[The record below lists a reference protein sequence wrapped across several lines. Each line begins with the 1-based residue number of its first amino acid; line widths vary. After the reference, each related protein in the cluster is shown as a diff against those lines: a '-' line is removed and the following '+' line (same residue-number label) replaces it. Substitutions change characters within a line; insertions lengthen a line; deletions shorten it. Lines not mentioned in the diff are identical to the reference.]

1 MKKYIKLFLAMTLV
15 IISMFSS
22 ARLNTTSALGATGA
36 INITGQ
42 SITPTKSPVDQYTD
56 INVNMNFSV
65 PSTAKTGGQA
75 IISLPKN
82 LKFVSDT
89 NFNVMSSDNKIV
101 AKAVLNAASK
111 TITLTYTDYVTKKSD
126 IKGSLFFNVRVS
138 PDTASPSKVPI
149 NISVNNKNIPIGNVD
164 FVVDPGKSDK
174 VLDKVSWNTKK
185 LADGGITR
193 DYEVRVNAENKPL
206 TNAIVLDKL
215 NTDGMSYV
223 KDSFVVKKG
232 TWAVNS
238 NLKLELKNAT
248 VVSVPVNFDAS
259 QKSFQVNLGNVAANE
274 GYSIYYKV
282 KIDKTPKNGQQF
294 LNNVTLKADKVTE
307 TKNNPFVYQNAGGE
321 AEGYNYSV
329 KIKKVDS
336 ETNAALAGASFD
348 VIRTST
354 NETVKSV
361 TTDANGEALIDG
373 LLNTEYKLVETKAPE
388 GYQLNKEAIVVKTT
402 DFNTSKVALKTISN
416 KKIPKEPTP
425 TNATIELDKQLSG
438 RDLVDGEFSFE
449 LYEGSN
455 KIQTVSNK
463 NGKITFDAISYKEVG
478 EHTYTVKEVKGDNS
492 TIAYDS
498 SSKQVT
504 VKVTKDGDKLKSEVV
519 YPDGNTFNNKFT
531 PNAANATIE
540 LDKALSGRD
549 LVDGEFSFELY
560 EGSNK
565 LQTTTNKNGKISF
578 DSISYK
584 EVGEHTYTVKEVKGN
599 DSTITYDSSEK
610 QGTVKV
616 TKDGDNLKAEVVY
629 PESKTFSNTFTPKET
644 NATIE
649 LDKQLTG
656 RDLVDGE
663 FSFELYEGSNKLQTT
678 TNKNGKIS
686 FDSISY
692 KEVGEHTYTVKEV
705 KGDNNTITYD
715 ETEKQVTVK
724 VTKDGNELKSEVVY
738 PESKI
743 FNNTFTPKETSATI
757 ELDKA
762 LSGRDLVDGEFSFEL
777 YEGSNKLQ
785 TTTNKNGKI
794 SFDSIS
800 YKEVGEHTY
809 TIKEVKGDNNT
820 ITYDESEKQVTVKVT
835 KDGNELKSEVVYPE
849 SKTFNNTFTPKETSA
864 TIELDKN
871 LDGRDLVDGEFSFE
885 LYEGS
890 NKLQTTTNKNGKVTF
905 DSISYKEVGEHTY
918 TIKEVKG
925 ENSTVAYDSTAKEIT
940 VKVTRDG
947 NNLKTEVVYPES
959 KTFNNTFTPNAANAT
974 IELDKALSGRD
985 LVNGEFKFVIKDDQG
1000 NQVGSEATNQNGKI
1014 TFPSIK
1020 FEKEGTYNYTVK
1032 EVKGEN
1038 NTINYDK
1045 SEKHIT
1051 INVTKDGNNLK
1062 AEVVY
1067 QDGKTFNN
1075 TFTPNATNA
1084 SIELDKKLDGRDL
1097 VDGEFSFDLYE
1108 GSNKLQTVTNK
1119 NGKVAFDSISYKEV
1133 GEHTYTIKEVKGDN
1147 STITYDE
1154 SEKQVT
1160 VKVTRDG
1167 DNLKTEVVYPESK
1180 TFNNKFTPNEAKAT
1194 IELEKQLAG
1203 RNLADGE
1210 FSFDLY
1216 EGSNKLQT
1224 TTNKNG
1230 KVTFDSISYKEV
1242 GEHTYTVKEVKGTD
1256 STIAYDES
1264 EKHVTVKVTRDGDN
1278 LKTEVVY
1285 PESKV
1290 FHNLFTPN
1298 ATSAEFS
1305 LKKNLS
1311 GRDLKDGEFTFT
1323 LFDSEGK
1330 AVKTVSNDANGNIL
1344 FNGLIFSKEGRYTY
1358 KVIENKNNVEGITY
1372 DEVARTVTIDVKL
1385 DKERGVL
1392 TSVVELPENK
1402 VFNNSYKPTTPPKGI
1417 LPRTGIG
1424 ALSSSIA
1431 GLGILSLVG
1440 LAIRRKQKM
1449 N

>member
-238 NLKLELKNAT
+238 NLKLELNNAT

-361 TTDANGEALIDG
+361 TTDTNGEALIDG

-402 DFNTSKVALKTISN
+402 DFNTSKIALKTISN

-438 RDLVDGEFSFE
+438 RDLVDGEFNFE

-498 SSKQVT
+498 SSKQIT

-610 QGTVKV
+610 QVTVKV
-616 TKDGDNLKAEVVY
+616 TKDGDNLKTEVIY

-644 NATIE
+644 SATIE
-649 LDKQLTG
+649 LDKQLT
-656 RDLVDGE
+656 
-663 FSFELYEGSNKLQTT
+663 
-678 TNKNGKIS
+678 
-686 FDSISY
+686 
-692 KEVGEHTYTVKEV
+692 
-705 KGDNNTITYD
+705 
-715 ETEKQVTVK
+715 
-724 VTKDGNELKSEVVY
+724 
-738 PESKI
+738 
-743 FNNTFTPKETSATI
+743 
-757 ELDKA
+757 
-762 LSGRDLVDGEFSFEL
+762 
-777 YEGSNKLQ
+777 
-785 TTTNKNGKI
+785 
-794 SFDSIS
+794 
-800 YKEVGEHTY
+800 
-809 TIKEVKGDNNT
+809 
-820 ITYDESEKQVTVKVT
+820 
-835 KDGNELKSEVVYPE
+835 
-849 SKTFNNTFTPKETSA
+849 
-864 TIELDKN
+864 
-871 LDGRDLVDGEFSFE
+871 GRDLVDGEFSFE

-925 ENSTVAYDSTAKEIT
+925 DNSTVAYDSTAKEVT

-947 NNLKTEVVYPES
+947 DKLKTEVVYPES

-985 LVNGEFKFVIKDDQG
+985 LVNGEFKFVLKDDQG

-1020 FEKEGTYNYTVK
+1020 FEKEGTYNYSVK

-1045 SEKHIT
+1045 SEKHVT

-1067 QDGKTFNN
+1067 PDGKTFNN

-1194 IELEKQLAG
+1194 IELEKQLTG

-1358 KVIENKNNVEGITY
+1358 KVVENKNNVEGITY

>member
-22 ARLNTTSALGATGA
+22 AKLNTTSALGATGA

-149 NISVNNKNIPIGNVD
+149 NISVNNKNIPVGNVN

-215 NTDGMSYV
+215 STDGMSYV

-438 RDLVDGEFSFE
+438 RDLVDGEFNFE

-498 SSKQVT
+498 STKQVT

-519 YPDGNTFNNKFT
+519 YPDGNTLNNKFT

-610 QGTVKV
+610 QVTVKV

-644 NATIE
+644 SATIE
-649 LDKQLTG
+649 LDKQLT
-656 RDLVDGE
+656 
-663 FSFELYEGSNKLQTT
+663 
-678 TNKNGKIS
+678 
-686 FDSISY
+686 
-692 KEVGEHTYTVKEV
+692 
-705 KGDNNTITYD
+705 
-715 ETEKQVTVK
+715 
-724 VTKDGNELKSEVVY
+724 
-738 PESKI
+738 
-743 FNNTFTPKETSATI
+743 
-757 ELDKA
+757 
-762 LSGRDLVDGEFSFEL
+762 
-777 YEGSNKLQ
+777 
-785 TTTNKNGKI
+785 
-794 SFDSIS
+794 
-800 YKEVGEHTY
+800 
-809 TIKEVKGDNNT
+809 
-820 ITYDESEKQVTVKVT
+820 
-835 KDGNELKSEVVYPE
+835 
-849 SKTFNNTFTPKETSA
+849 
-864 TIELDKN
+864 
-871 LDGRDLVDGEFSFE
+871 GRDLVDGEFSFE

-925 ENSTVAYDSTAKEIT
+925 DNSTVAYDSTAKEVT

-947 NNLKTEVVYPES
+947 DKLKTEVVYPES

-985 LVNGEFKFVIKDDQG
+985 LVNGEFKFVLKDDQG

-1020 FEKEGTYNYTVK
+1020 FEKEGTYNYSVK

-1045 SEKHIT
+1045 SEKHVT

-1067 QDGKTFNN
+1067 PDGKTFNN

-1084 SIELDKKLDGRDL
+1084 SIELDKKLDGRNL

-1194 IELEKQLAG
+1194 IELEKQLTG

-1358 KVIENKNNVEGITY
+1358 KVVENKNNVEGITY
-1372 DEVARTVTIDVKL
+1372 DEVARTVIIDVKL

>member
-565 LQTTTNKNGKISF
+565 LQTTTNKNGK
-578 DSISYK
+578 
-584 EVGEHTYTVKEVKGN
+584 
-599 DSTITYDSSEK
+599 
-610 QGTVKV
+610 
-616 TKDGDNLKAEVVY
+616 
-629 PESKTFSNTFTPKET
+629 
-644 NATIE
+644 
-649 LDKQLTG
+649 
-656 RDLVDGE
+656 
-663 FSFELYEGSNKLQTT
+663 
-678 TNKNGKIS
+678 
-686 FDSISY
+686 
-692 KEVGEHTYTVKEV
+692 
-705 KGDNNTITYD
+705 
-715 ETEKQVTVK
+715 
-724 VTKDGNELKSEVVY
+724 
-738 PESKI
+738 
-743 FNNTFTPKETSATI
+743 
-757 ELDKA
+757 
-762 LSGRDLVDGEFSFEL
+762 
-777 YEGSNKLQ
+777 
-785 TTTNKNGKI
+785 
-794 SFDSIS
+794 
-800 YKEVGEHTY
+800 
-809 TIKEVKGDNNT
+809 
-820 ITYDESEKQVTVKVT
+820 
-835 KDGNELKSEVVYPE
+835 
-849 SKTFNNTFTPKETSA
+849 
-864 TIELDKN
+864 
-871 LDGRDLVDGEFSFE
+871 
-885 LYEGS
+885 
-890 NKLQTTTNKNGKVTF
+890 VTF

-925 ENSTVAYDSTAKEIT
+925 ENSTVAYDSTAKEVT

-985 LVNGEFKFVIKDDQG
+985 LVNGEFKFVLKDDQG

-1180 TFNNKFTPNEAKAT
+1180 TFINKFTPNEAKAT

-1358 KVIENKNNVEGITY
+1358 KVVENKNNVEGITY

>member
-22 ARLNTTSALGATGA
+22 AKLNTTSALGATGA

-42 SITPTKSPVDQYTD
+42 SITPTKNPVDQYTD

-149 NISVNNKNIPIGNVD
+149 NISVNNKNIPVGNVN

-215 NTDGMSYV
+215 STDGMSYV

-565 LQTTTNKNGKISF
+565 LQTTTNKNGK
-578 DSISYK
+578 
-584 EVGEHTYTVKEVKGN
+584 
-599 DSTITYDSSEK
+599 
-610 QGTVKV
+610 V
-616 TKDGDNLKAEVVY
+616 T
-629 PESKTFSNTFTPKET
+629 
-644 NATIE
+644 
-649 LDKQLTG
+649 
-656 RDLVDGE
+656 
-663 FSFELYEGSNKLQTT
+663 
-678 TNKNGKIS
+678 
-686 FDSISY
+686 
-692 KEVGEHTYTVKEV
+692 
-705 KGDNNTITYD
+705 
-715 ETEKQVTVK
+715 
-724 VTKDGNELKSEVVY
+724 
-738 PESKI
+738 
-743 FNNTFTPKETSATI
+743 
-757 ELDKA
+757 
-762 LSGRDLVDGEFSFEL
+762 
-777 YEGSNKLQ
+777 
-785 TTTNKNGKI
+785 
-794 SFDSIS
+794 FDSIS

-809 TIKEVKGDNNT
+809 TIKEVKGDN
-820 ITYDESEKQVTVKVT
+820 
-835 KDGNELKSEVVYPE
+835 
-849 SKTFNNTFTPKETSA
+849 
-864 TIELDKN
+864 
-871 LDGRDLVDGEFSFE
+871 
-885 LYEGS
+885 
-890 NKLQTTTNKNGKVTF
+890 
-905 DSISYKEVGEHTY
+905 
-918 TIKEVKG
+918 
-925 ENSTVAYDSTAKEIT
+925 STVAYDSTAKEVT

-947 NNLKTEVVYPES
+947 DNLKTEVVYPES

-985 LVNGEFKFVIKDDQG
+985 LVNGEFKFVLKDDQG

-1020 FEKEGTYNYTVK
+1020 FEKEGTYNYSVK

-1045 SEKHIT
+1045 SEKHVT

-1067 QDGKTFNN
+1067 PDGKTFNN

-1084 SIELDKKLDGRDL
+1084 SIELDKKLDGRNL

-1194 IELEKQLAG
+1194 IELEKQLTG

-1358 KVIENKNNVEGITY
+1358 KVVENKNNVEGITY
-1372 DEVARTVTIDVKL
+1372 DEVARTVIIDVKL

>member
-42 SITPTKSPVDQYTD
+42 SITPTKNPVDQYTD
-56 INVNMNFSV
+56 ININMNFSV

-75 IISLPKN
+75 VISLPKN

-89 NFNVMSSDNKIV
+89 TFNVMSSDNKTV

-126 IKGSLFFNVRVS
+126 ITGSLFFNVRVS

-149 NISVNNKNIPIGNVD
+149 NISVNNKNIPVGNVN

-174 VLDKVSWNTKK
+174 VLDKVSWGTKK

-193 DYEVRVNAENKPL
+193 EYEVRVNAENKPL

-259 QKSFQVNLGNVAANE
+259 QKSFQVNLGNVAANQ

-282 KIDKTPKNGQQF
+282 KIDKTPENGQQF

-336 ETNAALAGASFD
+336 ETNAALAGASFN

-402 DFNTSKVALKTISN
+402 DFNTSKIALKTISN

-438 RDLVDGEFSFE
+438 RDLVDGEFNFE

-463 NGKITFDAISYKEVG
+463 NDKITFDAISYKEVG

-549 LVDGEFSFELY
+549 LV
-560 EGSNK
+560 
-565 LQTTTNKNGKISF
+565 
-578 DSISYK
+578 
-584 EVGEHTYTVKEVKGN
+584 
-599 DSTITYDSSEK
+599 
-610 QGTVKV
+610 
-616 TKDGDNLKAEVVY
+616 
-629 PESKTFSNTFTPKET
+629 
-644 NATIE
+644 
-649 LDKQLTG
+649 
-656 RDLVDGE
+656 
-663 FSFELYEGSNKLQTT
+663 
-678 TNKNGKIS
+678 
-686 FDSISY
+686 
-692 KEVGEHTYTVKEV
+692 
-705 KGDNNTITYD
+705 
-715 ETEKQVTVK
+715 
-724 VTKDGNELKSEVVY
+724 
-738 PESKI
+738 
-743 FNNTFTPKETSATI
+743 
-757 ELDKA
+757 
-762 LSGRDLVDGEFSFEL
+762 
-777 YEGSNKLQ
+777 
-785 TTTNKNGKI
+785 
-794 SFDSIS
+794 
-800 YKEVGEHTY
+800 
-809 TIKEVKGDNNT
+809 
-820 ITYDESEKQVTVKVT
+820 
-835 KDGNELKSEVVYPE
+835 
-849 SKTFNNTFTPKETSA
+849 
-864 TIELDKN
+864 
-871 LDGRDLVDGEFSFE
+871 
-885 LYEGS
+885 
-890 NKLQTTTNKNGKVTF
+890 
-905 DSISYKEVGEHTY
+905 
-918 TIKEVKG
+918 
-925 ENSTVAYDSTAKEIT
+925 
-940 VKVTRDG
+940 
-947 NNLKTEVVYPES
+947 
-959 KTFNNTFTPNAANAT
+959 
-974 IELDKALSGRD
+974 
-985 LVNGEFKFVIKDDQG
+985 NGEFKFVLKDDQG

-1032 EVKGEN
+1032 EVKGKK
-1038 NTINYDK
+1038 NTIKYDE
-1045 SEKHIT
+1045 SEKHVT
-1051 INVTKDGNNLK
+1051 INVTKDVNNLK

-1067 QDGKTFNN
+1067 PDGKTFNN
-1075 TFTPNATNA
+1075 TFTPNAANA

-1133 GEHTYTIKEVKGDN
+1133 GEHTYTIKEVEGNN
-1147 STITYDE
+1147 STITYDK

-1167 DNLKTEVVYPESK
+1167 DDLKTEVVYPESK

-1216 EGSNKLQT
+1216 EGTNKLQT
-1224 TTNKNG
+1224 VTNKNG
-1230 KVTFDSISYKEV
+1230 KVAFNSISYKEV
-1242 GEHTYTVKEVKGTD
+1242 GEHTYTVKEVEGTD
-1256 STIAYDES
+1256 STIAYDKS

-1285 PESKV
+1285 PESKA

-1311 GRDLKDGEFTFT
+1311 GRELKDGEFTFT

-1358 KVIENKNNVEGITY
+1358 KVVENKNNVEGITY
-1372 DEVARTVTIDVKL
+1372 DEAARTVTIDVKL

>member
-1 MKKYIKLFLAMTLV
+1 MKKYIKIFLAMTLV

-22 ARLNTTSALGATGA
+22 AKLNSTSALGATGA

-42 SITPTKSPVDQYTD
+42 SITPTKNPVDQYTD

-65 PSTAKTGGQA
+65 PNTAKTGGQA

-89 NFNVMSSDNKIV
+89 SFNVMSSDNKIV

-149 NISVNNKNIPIGNVD
+149 NISVNNKNIPVGEVN

-174 VLDKVSWNTKK
+174 VLDKVSWNTQK

-215 NTDGMSYV
+215 STDGMSYV

-232 TWAVNS
+232 TWAVSS
-238 NLKLELKNAT
+238 NHKLGLTNAT

-307 TKNNPFVYQNAGGE
+307 TKSNPFVYQNAGGE
-321 AEGYNYSV
+321 AEGFNYSV

-336 ETNAALAGASFD
+336 ETNTALAGASFD

-388 GYQLNKEAIVVKTT
+388 GYQLNKEAIAVKPT

-425 TNATIELDKQLSG
+425 TNATIEFDKQLSG

-498 SSKQVT
+498 STKQVT

-540 LDKALSGRD
+540 LNKALS
-549 LVDGEFSFELY
+549 
-560 EGSNK
+560 
-565 LQTTTNKNGKISF
+565 
-578 DSISYK
+578 
-584 EVGEHTYTVKEVKGN
+584 
-599 DSTITYDSSEK
+599 
-610 QGTVKV
+610 
-616 TKDGDNLKAEVVY
+616 
-629 PESKTFSNTFTPKET
+629 
-644 NATIE
+644 
-649 LDKQLTG
+649 G

-705 KGDNNTITYD
+705 KGDNNTIAYD
-715 ETEKQVTVK
+715 ESEKQVTVK

-738 PESKI
+738 PESKT

-785 TTTNKNGKI
+785 TTTNKNGK
-794 SFDSIS
+794 
-800 YKEVGEHTY
+800 V
-809 TIKEVKGDNNT
+809 
-820 ITYDESEKQVTVKVT
+820 
-835 KDGNELKSEVVYPE
+835 
-849 SKTFNNTFTPKETSA
+849 A
-864 TIELDKN
+864 
-871 LDGRDLVDGEFSFE
+871 
-885 LYEGS
+885 
-890 NKLQTTTNKNGKVTF
+890 F

-925 ENSTVAYDSTAKEIT
+925 EDSTIAYDSTTKEVT

-947 NNLKTEVVYPES
+947 DNLKTEVVYPES

-985 LVNGEFKFVIKDDQG
+985 LVNGEFKFILKDDKG
-1000 NQVGSEATNQNGKI
+1000 NQVGSEATNQNGKV

-1032 EVKGEN
+1032 EVKGDN
-1038 NTINYDK
+1038 STINYDE
-1045 SEKHIT
+1045 SEKHVT

-1067 QDGKTFNN
+1067 PDGKTFNN

-1108 GSNKLQTVTNK
+1108 GSNKLQTVSNK

-1194 IELEKQLAG
+1194 IELEKQLTG

-1210 FSFDLY
+1210 FNFDLY

-1230 KVTFDSISYKEV
+1230 KVTFESISYKEV

-1264 EKHVTVKVTRDGDN
+1264 EKQVTVKVTRDGDN

-1358 KVIENKNNVEGITY
+1358 KVVENKNNAEGITY
-1372 DEVARTVTIDVKL
+1372 DETARTVTIDVKL

>member
-149 NISVNNKNIPIGNVD
+149 NISVNNKNIPVGNVN

-584 EVGEHTYTVKEVKGN
+584 EVGEHTYTVKEVKG
-599 DSTITYDSSEK
+599 
-610 QGTVKV
+610 
-616 TKDGDNLKAEVVY
+616 
-629 PESKTFSNTFTPKET
+629 
-644 NATIE
+644 
-649 LDKQLTG
+649 
-656 RDLVDGE
+656 
-663 FSFELYEGSNKLQTT
+663 
-678 TNKNGKIS
+678 
-686 FDSISY
+686 
-692 KEVGEHTYTVKEV
+692 
-705 KGDNNTITYD
+705 DNNTITYD
-715 ETEKQVTVK
+715 ET
-724 VTKDGNELKSEVVY
+724 
-738 PESKI
+738 
-743 FNNTFTPKETSATI
+743 
-757 ELDKA
+757 
-762 LSGRDLVDGEFSFEL
+762 
-777 YEGSNKLQ
+777 
-785 TTTNKNGKI
+785 
-794 SFDSIS
+794 
-800 YKEVGEHTY
+800 
-809 TIKEVKGDNNT
+809 
-820 ITYDESEKQVTVKVT
+820 EKQVTVKVT

-925 ENSTVAYDSTAKEIT
+925 DNSTVAYDSTAKEVT

-985 LVNGEFKFVIKDDQG
+985 LVNGEFKFVLKDDQG

-1020 FEKEGTYNYTVK
+1020 FEKEGTYNYSVK

-1045 SEKHIT
+1045 SEKHVT

-1067 QDGKTFNN
+1067 PDGKTFNN

-1224 TTNKNG
+1224 VTNKNG

-1358 KVIENKNNVEGITY
+1358 KVVENKNNVEGITY

>member
-149 NISVNNKNIPIGNVD
+149 NISVNNKNIPVGNVN

-232 TWAVNS
+232 TWAVSS
-238 NLKLELKNAT
+238 NHKLGLNNAT
-248 VVSVPVNFDAS
+248 RVNVPVNFDAS

-274 GYSIYYKV
+274 GYSISYKV
-282 KIDKTPKNGQQF
+282 KIAKTPENGQQF

-361 TTDANGEALIDG
+361 TTDTNGEALIDG

-402 DFNTSKVALKTISN
+402 DFNTSKIALKTISN

-438 RDLVDGEFSFE
+438 RDLVDGEFNFE

-584 EVGEHTYTVKEVKGN
+584 EVGEHTYTVKEVKG
-599 DSTITYDSSEK
+599 
-610 QGTVKV
+610 
-616 TKDGDNLKAEVVY
+616 
-629 PESKTFSNTFTPKET
+629 
-644 NATIE
+644 
-649 LDKQLTG
+649 
-656 RDLVDGE
+656 
-663 FSFELYEGSNKLQTT
+663 
-678 TNKNGKIS
+678 
-686 FDSISY
+686 
-692 KEVGEHTYTVKEV
+692 
-705 KGDNNTITYD
+705 
-715 ETEKQVTVK
+715 
-724 VTKDGNELKSEVVY
+724 
-738 PESKI
+738 
-743 FNNTFTPKETSATI
+743 
-757 ELDKA
+757 
-762 LSGRDLVDGEFSFEL
+762 
-777 YEGSNKLQ
+777 
-785 TTTNKNGKI
+785 
-794 SFDSIS
+794 
-800 YKEVGEHTY
+800 
-809 TIKEVKGDNNT
+809 DNNT

-835 KDGNELKSEVVYPE
+835 KDGNELKSEVIYPE

-864 TIELDKN
+864 TIELDKA
-871 LDGRDLVDGEFSFE
+871 LSGRDLVDGEFSFE

-925 ENSTVAYDSTAKEIT
+925 DNSTVAYDSTAKEVT

-947 NNLKTEVVYPES
+947 DKLKTEVVYPES

-985 LVNGEFKFVIKDDQG
+985 LVNGEFKFVLKDDQG

-1020 FEKEGTYNYTVK
+1020 FEKEGTYNYSVK

-1045 SEKHIT
+1045 SEKHVT

-1067 QDGKTFNN
+1067 PDGKTFNN

-1133 GEHTYTIKEVKGDN
+1133 GEHTYTVKEVEGNN
-1147 STITYDE
+1147 STITYDK

-1203 RNLADGE
+1203 RELKDGE

-1216 EGSNKLQT
+1216 EGTNKLQT
-1224 TTNKNG
+1224 VTNKNG

-1358 KVIENKNNVEGITY
+1358 KVVENKNNVEGITY

>member
-42 SITPTKSPVDQYTD
+42 SITPTKNPVDQYTD

-75 IISLPKN
+75 VISLPKN

-126 IKGSLFFNVRVS
+126 ITGSLFFNVRVS

-149 NISVNNKNIPIGNVD
+149 NISVNNKNIPVGNVN

-174 VLDKVSWNTKK
+174 VLDKVSWNTQK

-215 NTDGMSYV
+215 STDGMSYV

-248 VVSVPVNFDAS
+248 RVNVPVNFDAS

-282 KIDKTPKNGQQF
+282 KIAKTPENGQQF

-336 ETNAALAGASFD
+336 ETNAALAGASFN

-402 DFNTSKVALKTISN
+402 DFNTSKIALKTISN

-438 RDLVDGEFSFE
+438 RDLVDGEFNFE

-584 EVGEHTYTVKEVKGN
+584 EVGEHTYTVKEVKG
-599 DSTITYDSSEK
+599 
-610 QGTVKV
+610 
-616 TKDGDNLKAEVVY
+616 
-629 PESKTFSNTFTPKET
+629 
-644 NATIE
+644 
-649 LDKQLTG
+649 
-656 RDLVDGE
+656 
-663 FSFELYEGSNKLQTT
+663 
-678 TNKNGKIS
+678 
-686 FDSISY
+686 
-692 KEVGEHTYTVKEV
+692 
-705 KGDNNTITYD
+705 
-715 ETEKQVTVK
+715 
-724 VTKDGNELKSEVVY
+724 
-738 PESKI
+738 
-743 FNNTFTPKETSATI
+743 
-757 ELDKA
+757 
-762 LSGRDLVDGEFSFEL
+762 
-777 YEGSNKLQ
+777 
-785 TTTNKNGKI
+785 
-794 SFDSIS
+794 
-800 YKEVGEHTY
+800 
-809 TIKEVKGDNNT
+809 DNNT

-864 TIELDKN
+864 TIELDKA
-871 LDGRDLVDGEFSFE
+871 LSGRDLINGEFSFE

-890 NKLQTTTNKNGKVTF
+890 NKLQTTTNNNGKVTF

-918 TIKEVKG
+918 TVKEVKG
-925 ENSTVAYDSTAKEIT
+925 DNSTVAYDSTAKEVT

-947 NNLKTEVVYPES
+947 DNLKTEVVYPES

-985 LVNGEFKFVIKDDQG
+985 LVNGEFKFVLKDDQG

-1038 NTINYDK
+1038 NTIKYDE
-1045 SEKHIT
+1045 SEKHVT

-1067 QDGKTFNN
+1067 PDGKTFNN

-1133 GEHTYTIKEVKGDN
+1133 GEHTYTVKEVEGNN
-1147 STITYDE
+1147 STITYDK

-1210 FSFDLY
+1210 FNFDLY

-1224 TTNKNG
+1224 VTNKNG

-1242 GEHTYTVKEVKGTD
+1242 GEHTYTVKEVEGTD
-1256 STIAYDES
+1256 STIAYDKS
-1264 EKHVTVKVTRDGDN
+1264 EKQVTVKVTRDGDN

-1358 KVIENKNNVEGITY
+1358 KVVENKNNVEGITY
-1372 DEVARTVTIDVKL
+1372 DETARTVTIDVKL

>member
-149 NISVNNKNIPIGNVD
+149 NISVNNKNIPVGEVN

-174 VLDKVSWNTKK
+174 VLDKVSWNTQK

-223 KDSFVVKKG
+223 KDSFVIKKG
-232 TWAVNS
+232 TWAVSS
-238 NLKLELKNAT
+238 NHKLGLTNAT
-248 VVSVPVNFDAS
+248 QVSVPVNFDAS
-259 QKSFQVNLGNVAANE
+259 QKSFQINLGNVAANE

-282 KIDKTPKNGQQF
+282 KIAKTPKNGEQF

-321 AEGYNYSV
+321 AEGFNYSV
-329 KIKKVDS
+329 KIKKVDG
-336 ETNAALAGASFD
+336 ETNAALAGANFD
-348 VIRTST
+348 VIRASN

-388 GYQLNKEAIVVKTT
+388 GYQLNKEAIAVKPT

-425 TNATIELDKQLSG
+425 TNATIEFDKQLSG

-455 KIQTVSNK
+455 KLQTTTNK
-463 NGKITFDAISYKEVG
+463 NGKISFDSISYKEVG

-498 SSKQVT
+498 STKQVT

-565 LQTTTNKNGKISF
+565 LQTTTNKNGK
-578 DSISYK
+578 
-584 EVGEHTYTVKEVKGN
+584 
-599 DSTITYDSSEK
+599 
-610 QGTVKV
+610 V
-616 TKDGDNLKAEVVY
+616 T
-629 PESKTFSNTFTPKET
+629 
-644 NATIE
+644 
-649 LDKQLTG
+649 
-656 RDLVDGE
+656 
-663 FSFELYEGSNKLQTT
+663 
-678 TNKNGKIS
+678 
-686 FDSISY
+686 
-692 KEVGEHTYTVKEV
+692 
-705 KGDNNTITYD
+705 
-715 ETEKQVTVK
+715 
-724 VTKDGNELKSEVVY
+724 
-738 PESKI
+738 
-743 FNNTFTPKETSATI
+743 
-757 ELDKA
+757 
-762 LSGRDLVDGEFSFEL
+762 
-777 YEGSNKLQ
+777 
-785 TTTNKNGKI
+785 
-794 SFDSIS
+794 FDSIS

-809 TIKEVKGDNNT
+809 TIKEVKGDN
-820 ITYDESEKQVTVKVT
+820 
-835 KDGNELKSEVVYPE
+835 
-849 SKTFNNTFTPKETSA
+849 
-864 TIELDKN
+864 
-871 LDGRDLVDGEFSFE
+871 
-885 LYEGS
+885 
-890 NKLQTTTNKNGKVTF
+890 
-905 DSISYKEVGEHTY
+905 
-918 TIKEVKG
+918 
-925 ENSTVAYDSTAKEIT
+925 STVAYDSTAKEVT

-947 NNLKTEVVYPES
+947 DKLKTEVVYPES

-985 LVNGEFKFVIKDDQG
+985 LVNGEFKFVLKDDQG

-1020 FEKEGTYNYTVK
+1020 FEKEGTYNYSVK

-1045 SEKHIT
+1045 SEKHVT

-1067 QDGKTFNN
+1067 PDGKTFNN

-1194 IELEKQLAG
+1194 IELEKQLTG

-1358 KVIENKNNVEGITY
+1358 KVVENKNNVEGITY

>member
-42 SITPTKSPVDQYTD
+42 SITPTKNPVDQYTD
-56 INVNMNFSV
+56 ININMNFSV

-75 IISLPKN
+75 VISLPKN

-89 NFNVMSSDNKIV
+89 TFNVMSSDNKTV

-126 IKGSLFFNVRVS
+126 ITGSLFFNVRVS

-149 NISVNNKNIPIGNVD
+149 NISVNNKNIPVGNVN

-174 VLDKVSWNTKK
+174 VLDKVSWGTKK

-193 DYEVRVNAENKPL
+193 EYEVRVNAENKPL

-259 QKSFQVNLGNVAANE
+259 QKSFQVNLGNVAANQ

-282 KIDKTPKNGQQF
+282 KIDKTPENGQQF

-336 ETNAALAGASFD
+336 ETNAALAGASFN

-402 DFNTSKVALKTISN
+402 DFNTSKIALKTISN

-438 RDLVDGEFSFE
+438 RDLVDGEFNFE

-478 EHTYTVKEVKGDNS
+478 EHTYTVKEAKGDNS

-540 LDKALSGRD
+540 LDKALSGR
-549 LVDGEFSFELY
+549 
-560 EGSNK
+560 
-565 LQTTTNKNGKISF
+565 
-578 DSISYK
+578 
-584 EVGEHTYTVKEVKGN
+584 H
-599 DSTITYDSSEK
+599 
-610 QGTVKV
+610 
-616 TKDGDNLKAEVVY
+616 
-629 PESKTFSNTFTPKET
+629 
-644 NATIE
+644 
-649 LDKQLTG
+649 
-656 RDLVDGE
+656 LVDGE

-715 ETEKQVTVK
+715 ESEKQVTVK

-738 PESKI
+738 PESKT
-743 FNNTFTPKETSATI
+743 FSNTFTPKETSATI

-785 TTTNKNGKI
+785 TTTNKNGKVT
-794 SFDSIS
+794 FDSIS
-800 YKEVGEHTY
+800 YNEVGEHTY
-809 TIKEVKGDNNT
+809 TVKEVKGD
-820 ITYDESEKQVTVKVT
+820 
-835 KDGNELKSEVVYPE
+835 
-849 SKTFNNTFTPKETSA
+849 
-864 TIELDKN
+864 
-871 LDGRDLVDGEFSFE
+871 
-885 LYEGS
+885 
-890 NKLQTTTNKNGKVTF
+890 
-905 DSISYKEVGEHTY
+905 
-918 TIKEVKG
+918 
-925 ENSTVAYDSTAKEIT
+925 NSTVAYDSTAKEVT

-947 NNLKTEVVYPES
+947 DNLKTEVVYPES

-985 LVNGEFKFVIKDDQG
+985 LVNGEFKFVLKDDQG

-1038 NTINYDK
+1038 NTIKYDE
-1045 SEKHIT
+1045 SEKHVT

-1067 QDGKTFNN
+1067 PDGKTFNN

-1119 NGKVAFDSISYKEV
+1119 NGKVTFDSISYKEV
-1133 GEHTYTIKEVKGDN
+1133 GEHTYTIKEVKGNN

-1154 SEKQVT
+1154 AEKQVT
-1160 VKVTRDG
+1160 VNVTRDG
-1167 DNLKTEVVYPESK
+1167 DDLKTEVVYPESK

-1194 IELEKQLAG
+1194 IELEKQLTG
-1203 RNLADGE
+1203 RNLAEGE

-1224 TTNKNG
+1224 TTNNKNG

-1242 GEHTYTVKEVKGTD
+1242 GEHTYTVKEVEGTD
-1256 STIAYDES
+1256 STIAYDKS

-1285 PESKV
+1285 PESKA

-1311 GRDLKDGEFTFT
+1311 GRELKDGEFTFT

-1358 KVIENKNNVEGITY
+1358 KVVENKNNVEGITY

>member
-22 ARLNTTSALGATGA
+22 AKLNSASAVGATGA

-56 INVNMNFSV
+56 INVNMNFTV
-65 PSTAKTGGQA
+65 PNTAKTGGQA

-89 NFNVMSSDNKIV
+89 SFNVMSSDQKVV

-174 VLDKVSWNTKK
+174 VLDKVSWGTKK

-193 DYEVRVNAENKPL
+193 EYEVRVNAENKPL
-206 TNAIVLDKL
+206 TNAVVLDTL
-215 NTDGMSYV
+215 NTEGMSYV

-238 NLKLELKNAT
+238 NLKLELKNAA
-248 VVSVPVNFDAS
+248 VVSVPVNFGAGE
-259 QKSFQVNLGNVAANE
+259 KSFQVNLGNVAANE

-282 KIDKTPKNGQQF
+282 KVAKTPKNGEQF

-307 TKNNPFVYQNAGGE
+307 TKSNPFVYQNAGGE
-321 AEGYNYSV
+321 AEGSNYSIKV
-329 KIKKVDS
+329 KKVDG
-336 ETNAALAGASFD
+336 ETNAALAGAKFD

-361 TTDANGEALIDG
+361 ITDANGDALIDG
-373 LLNTEYKLVETKAPE
+373 LLNTEYKLVETQAPE
-388 GYQLNKEAIVVKTT
+388 GYQLNKEAIVVKPE
-402 DFNTSKVALKTISN
+402 DFNSSKVALKTISN
-416 KKIPKEPTP
+416 KKVPKEPTP
-425 TNATIELDKQLSG
+425 TKATIEFDKQLDG

-449 LYEGSN
+449 LYEGTN
-455 KIQTVSNK
+455 KLQTVSNK
-463 NGKITFDAISYKEVG
+463 NGKVTFDAISYKEVG
-478 EHTYTVKEVKGDNS
+478 EHTYTVKEVKGDDS

-519 YPDGNTFNNKFT
+519 YPDGNSFNNKFT

-565 LQTTTNKNGKISF
+565 LQTTTNKNGKITF

-610 QGTVKV
+610 QVTVKV
-616 TKDGDNLKAEVVY
+616 TKDGNNLKAEVVY
-629 PESKTFSNTFTPKET
+629 PESKTFNNSFTPKET

-649 LDKQLTG
+649 LDK
-656 RDLVDGE
+656 
-663 FSFELYEGSNKLQTT
+663 N
-678 TNKNGKIS
+678 
-686 FDSISY
+686 
-692 KEVGEHTYTVKEV
+692 
-705 KGDNNTITYD
+705 
-715 ETEKQVTVK
+715 
-724 VTKDGNELKSEVVY
+724 
-738 PESKI
+738 
-743 FNNTFTPKETSATI
+743 
-757 ELDKA
+757 

-777 YEGSNKLQ
+777 YEGANKLQ

-794 SFDSIS
+794 TFNSIS
-800 YKEVGEHTY
+800 YKEVGEYTY
-809 TIKEVKGDNNT
+809 TVKEVKGNDSSISYDESEKQITVKVTKDGNNLKAEVVYPESKAFNNSFTPNAANATIELDKQLDGRDLVNGEFKFILKDDKGTQVGSEVSNQNGKVTFPSIKFEKEGTYKYTVKEVKGDNST
-820 ITYDESEKQVTVKVT
+820 ITYDESEKEVTINVT
-835 KDGNELKSEVVYPE
+835 KDGNNLNAEVVYPE
-849 SKTFNNTFTPKETSA
+849 SKSFNNKFTPNETKA
-864 TIELDKN
+864 TIELDKK

-890 NKLQTTTNKNGKVTF
+890 NKLQTTTNKNGKV
-905 DSISYKEVGEHTY
+905 
-918 TIKEVKG
+918 
-925 ENSTVAYDSTAKEIT
+925 
-940 VKVTRDG
+940 
-947 NNLKTEVVYPES
+947 
-959 KTFNNTFTPNAANAT
+959 
-974 IELDKALSGRD
+974 
-985 LVNGEFKFVIKDDQG
+985 
-1000 NQVGSEATNQNGKI
+1000 
-1014 TFPSIK
+1014 
-1020 FEKEGTYNYTVK
+1020 
-1032 EVKGEN
+1032 
-1038 NTINYDK
+1038 
-1045 SEKHIT
+1045 
-1051 INVTKDGNNLK
+1051 
-1062 AEVVY
+1062 
-1067 QDGKTFNN
+1067 
-1075 TFTPNATNA
+1075 
-1084 SIELDKKLDGRDL
+1084 
-1097 VDGEFSFDLYE
+1097 
-1108 GSNKLQTVTNK
+1108 
-1119 NGKVAFDSISYKEV
+1119 AFDSISYKEE
-1133 GEHTYTIKEVKGDN
+1133 GEHTYTVKEVKGDD
-1147 STITYDE
+1147 STIAYDE

-1180 TFNNKFTPNEAKAT
+1180 TF
-1194 IELEKQLAG
+1194 Q
-1203 RNLADGE
+1203 
-1210 FSFDLY
+1210 
-1216 EGSNKLQT
+1216 
-1224 TTNKNG
+1224 
-1230 KVTFDSISYKEV
+1230 
-1242 GEHTYTVKEVKGTD
+1242 
-1256 STIAYDES
+1256 
-1264 EKHVTVKVTRDGDN
+1264 
-1278 LKTEVVY
+1278 
-1285 PESKV
+1285 
-1290 FHNLFTPN
+1290 NLFTPN

-1305 LKKNLS
+1305 LKKNLT
-1311 GRDLKDGEFTFT
+1311 GRELKDGEFTFT
-1323 LFDSEGK
+1323 LIDSEGK
-1330 AVKTVSNDANGNIL
+1330 SVKTVSNDANGNIS
-1344 FNGLIFSKEGRYTY
+1344 FKGLIFSKEGRYTY
-1358 KVIENKNNVEGITY
+1358 KVVENKNNVEGITY
-1372 DEVARTVTIDVKL
+1372 DEVARTVTINVKL
-1385 DKERGVL
+1385 DKESGVL

-1402 VFNNSYKPTTPPKGI
+1402 EFNNSYKPTTPPKGI

-1424 ALSSSIA
+1424 AISSTIA

-1440 LAIRRKQKM
+1440 LAIRRKQK

>member
-42 SITPTKSPVDQYTD
+42 SITPTKNPVDQYTD
-56 INVNMNFSV
+56 ININMNFSV

-75 IISLPKN
+75 VISLPKN

-89 NFNVMSSDNKIV
+89 TFNVMSSDNKTV

-126 IKGSLFFNVRVS
+126 ITGSLFFNVRVS

-149 NISVNNKNIPIGNVD
+149 NISVNNKNIPVGNVN

-174 VLDKVSWNTKK
+174 VLDKVSWGTKK

-193 DYEVRVNAENKPL
+193 EYEVRVNAENKPL

-259 QKSFQVNLGNVAANE
+259 QKSFQVNLGNVAANQ

-282 KIDKTPKNGQQF
+282 KIDKTPENGQQF

-336 ETNAALAGASFD
+336 ETNAALAGASFN
-348 VIRTST
+348 VIRIST

-402 DFNTSKVALKTISN
+402 DFNTSKIALKTISN

-584 EVGEHTYTVKEVKGN
+584 EVGEHTYTVKEVKGDN
-599 DSTITYDSSEK
+599 STI
-610 QGTVKV
+610 
-616 TKDGDNLKAEVVY
+616 
-629 PESKTFSNTFTPKET
+629 
-644 NATIE
+644 
-649 LDKQLTG
+649 
-656 RDLVDGE
+656 
-663 FSFELYEGSNKLQTT
+663 
-678 TNKNGKIS
+678 
-686 FDSISY
+686 
-692 KEVGEHTYTVKEV
+692 
-705 KGDNNTITYD
+705 
-715 ETEKQVTVK
+715 
-724 VTKDGNELKSEVVY
+724 
-738 PESKI
+738 
-743 FNNTFTPKETSATI
+743 
-757 ELDKA
+757 
-762 LSGRDLVDGEFSFEL
+762 
-777 YEGSNKLQ
+777 
-785 TTTNKNGKI
+785 
-794 SFDSIS
+794 
-800 YKEVGEHTY
+800 
-809 TIKEVKGDNNT
+809 
-820 ITYDESEKQVTVKVT
+820 
-835 KDGNELKSEVVYPE
+835 
-849 SKTFNNTFTPKETSA
+849 
-864 TIELDKN
+864 
-871 LDGRDLVDGEFSFE
+871 
-885 LYEGS
+885 
-890 NKLQTTTNKNGKVTF
+890 
-905 DSISYKEVGEHTY
+905 
-918 TIKEVKG
+918 
-925 ENSTVAYDSTAKEIT
+925 AYDSAAKEVT

-947 NNLKTEVVYPES
+947 DNLKTEVVYPES

-985 LVNGEFKFVIKDDQG
+985 LVNGEFKFVLKDDQG
-1000 NQVGSEATNQNGKI
+1000 NQVGSEVTNQNGKV

-1020 FEKEGTYNYTVK
+1020 FEKEGTYNYSVK
-1032 EVKGEN
+1032 EVKGDN

-1045 SEKHIT
+1045 SEKHVT

-1062 AEVVY
+1062 SEVVY
-1067 QDGKTFNN
+1067 PDGKTFNN

-1119 NGKVAFDSISYKEV
+1119 NGKVVFDSISYKEV
-1133 GEHTYTIKEVKGDN
+1133 GEHTYTIKEVEGNN
-1147 STITYDE
+1147 STITYDK

-1180 TFNNKFTPNEAKAT
+1180 TFNNKFIPNEAKAT

-1203 RNLADGE
+1203 RDLVNGE
-1210 FSFDLY
+1210 FKFVLKDDQGNQV
-1216 EGSNKLQT
+1216 GSEA
-1224 TTNKNG
+1224 TNQNG
-1230 KVTFDSISYKEV
+1230 KITFPSIKFEKE
-1242 GEHTYTVKEVKGTD
+1242 GTYNYTVKEVKGENN
-1256 STIAYDES
+1256 TIKYDES
-1264 EKHVTVKVTRDGDN
+1264 EKQVTVKVTRDGDN

-1305 LKKNLS
+1305 LKKNLN
-1311 GRDLKDGEFTFT
+1311 GRDLKNGEFTFT

-1358 KVIENKNNVEGITY
+1358 KVVENKNNVEGITY
-1372 DEVARTVTIDVKL
+1372 DEAARTVTIDVKL

>member
-22 ARLNTTSALGATGA
+22 AKLNTTSALGATGA

-42 SITPTKSPVDQYTD
+42 SITPTKNPVDQYTD

-149 NISVNNKNIPIGNVD
+149 NISVNNKNIPVGNVN

-215 NTDGMSYV
+215 STDGMSYV

-498 SSKQVT
+498 STKQVT

-519 YPDGNTFNNKFT
+519 YPDGNTLNNKFT
-531 PNAANATIE
+531 PNAAN
-540 LDKALSGRD
+540 
-549 LVDGEFSFELY
+549 
-560 EGSNK
+560 
-565 LQTTTNKNGKISF
+565 
-578 DSISYK
+578 
-584 EVGEHTYTVKEVKGN
+584 
-599 DSTITYDSSEK
+599 
-610 QGTVKV
+610 
-616 TKDGDNLKAEVVY
+616 
-629 PESKTFSNTFTPKET
+629 
-644 NATIE
+644 
-649 LDKQLTG
+649 
-656 RDLVDGE
+656 
-663 FSFELYEGSNKLQTT
+663 
-678 TNKNGKIS
+678 
-686 FDSISY
+686 
-692 KEVGEHTYTVKEV
+692 
-705 KGDNNTITYD
+705 
-715 ETEKQVTVK
+715 
-724 VTKDGNELKSEVVY
+724 
-738 PESKI
+738 
-743 FNNTFTPKETSATI
+743 ATI

-820 ITYDESEKQVTVKVT
+820 ITYDESEKQVTIKVT

-849 SKTFNNTFTPKETSA
+849 SKTFSNTFTPKETSA
-864 TIELDKN
+864 TIELDKQ
-871 LDGRDLVDGEFSFE
+871 LTGRDLVDGEFSFE

-925 ENSTVAYDSTAKEIT
+925 DNSTVAYDSTAKEVT

-947 NNLKTEVVYPES
+947 DKLKTEVVYPES

-985 LVNGEFKFVIKDDQG
+985 LVNGEFKFVLKDDQG

-1020 FEKEGTYNYTVK
+1020 FEKEGTYNYSVK

-1045 SEKHIT
+1045 SEKHVT

-1067 QDGKTFNN
+1067 PDGKTFNN

-1084 SIELDKKLDGRDL
+1084 SIELDKKLDGRNL

-1194 IELEKQLAG
+1194 IELEKQLTG

-1358 KVIENKNNVEGITY
+1358 KVVENKNNVEGITY

>member
-42 SITPTKSPVDQYTD
+42 SITPTKNPVDQYTD
-56 INVNMNFSV
+56 ININMNFSV

-75 IISLPKN
+75 VISLPKN

-89 NFNVMSSDNKIV
+89 TFNVMSSDNKTV

-126 IKGSLFFNVRVS
+126 ITGSLFFNVRVS

-149 NISVNNKNIPIGNVD
+149 NISVNNKNIPVGNVN

-174 VLDKVSWNTKK
+174 VLDKVSWGTKK

-193 DYEVRVNAENKPL
+193 EYEVRVNAENKPL

-259 QKSFQVNLGNVAANE
+259 QKSFQVNLGNVAANQ

-282 KIDKTPKNGQQF
+282 KIDKTPENGQQF

-336 ETNAALAGASFD
+336 ETNAALAGASFN

-402 DFNTSKVALKTISN
+402 DFNTSKIALKTISN

-438 RDLVDGEFSFE
+438 RDLVDGEFNFE

-584 EVGEHTYTVKEVKGN
+584 EVGEHTYT
-599 DSTITYDSSEK
+599 
-610 QGTVKV
+610 
-616 TKDGDNLKAEVVY
+616 
-629 PESKTFSNTFTPKET
+629 
-644 NATIE
+644 
-649 LDKQLTG
+649 
-656 RDLVDGE
+656 
-663 FSFELYEGSNKLQTT
+663 
-678 TNKNGKIS
+678 
-686 FDSISY
+686 
-692 KEVGEHTYTVKEV
+692 
-705 KGDNNTITYD
+705 
-715 ETEKQVTVK
+715 
-724 VTKDGNELKSEVVY
+724 
-738 PESKI
+738 
-743 FNNTFTPKETSATI
+743 
-757 ELDKA
+757 
-762 LSGRDLVDGEFSFEL
+762 
-777 YEGSNKLQ
+777 
-785 TTTNKNGKI
+785 
-794 SFDSIS
+794 
-800 YKEVGEHTY
+800 
-809 TIKEVKGDNNT
+809 IKEVKGDNNT

-864 TIELDKN
+864 TIELDKA
-871 LDGRDLVDGEFSFE
+871 LSGRDLVDGEFSFE

-905 DSISYKEVGEHTY
+905 DSISYNEVGEHTY
-918 TIKEVKG
+918 TVKEVKG
-925 ENSTVAYDSTAKEIT
+925 DNSTVAYDSAAKEVT

-947 NNLKTEVVYPES
+947 DNLKTEVVYPES

-985 LVNGEFKFVIKDDQG
+985 LVNGEFKFVLKDDQG

-1032 EVKGEN
+1032 EVKGKK
-1038 NTINYDK
+1038 NTIKYDE
-1045 SEKHIT
+1045 SEKHVT
-1051 INVTKDGNNLK
+1051 INVTKDVNNLK

-1067 QDGKTFNN
+1067 PDGKTFNN
-1075 TFTPNATNA
+1075 TFTPNAANA

-1133 GEHTYTIKEVKGDN
+1133 GEHTYTIKEVEGNN
-1147 STITYDE
+1147 STITYDK

-1167 DNLKTEVVYPESK
+1167 DDLKTEVVYPESK

-1216 EGSNKLQT
+1216 EGTNKLQT
-1224 TTNKNG
+1224 VTNKNG
-1230 KVTFDSISYKEV
+1230 KVAFNSISYKEV
-1242 GEHTYTVKEVKGTD
+1242 GEHTYTVKEVEGTD
-1256 STIAYDES
+1256 STIAYDKS

-1285 PESKV
+1285 PESKA

-1311 GRDLKDGEFTFT
+1311 GRDLKRGEFTFT

-1358 KVIENKNNVEGITY
+1358 KVVENKNNVEGITY

>member
-22 ARLNTTSALGATGA
+22 AKLNTTSALGATGA

-149 NISVNNKNIPIGNVD
+149 NISVNNKNIPVGNVN

-402 DFNTSKVALKTISN
+402 DFNTSKIALKTISN

-438 RDLVDGEFSFE
+438 RDLVDGEFNFE

-610 QGTVKV
+610 QVTVKV

-644 NATIE
+644 SATIE
-649 LDKQLTG
+649 LDKQLT
-656 RDLVDGE
+656 
-663 FSFELYEGSNKLQTT
+663 
-678 TNKNGKIS
+678 
-686 FDSISY
+686 
-692 KEVGEHTYTVKEV
+692 
-705 KGDNNTITYD
+705 
-715 ETEKQVTVK
+715 
-724 VTKDGNELKSEVVY
+724 
-738 PESKI
+738 
-743 FNNTFTPKETSATI
+743 
-757 ELDKA
+757 
-762 LSGRDLVDGEFSFEL
+762 
-777 YEGSNKLQ
+777 
-785 TTTNKNGKI
+785 
-794 SFDSIS
+794 
-800 YKEVGEHTY
+800 
-809 TIKEVKGDNNT
+809 
-820 ITYDESEKQVTVKVT
+820 
-835 KDGNELKSEVVYPE
+835 
-849 SKTFNNTFTPKETSA
+849 
-864 TIELDKN
+864 
-871 LDGRDLVDGEFSFE
+871 GRDLVDGEFSFE

-925 ENSTVAYDSTAKEIT
+925 DNSTVAYDSTAKEVT

-947 NNLKTEVVYPES
+947 DKLKTEVVYPES

-985 LVNGEFKFVIKDDQG
+985 LVNGEFKFVLKDDQG

-1020 FEKEGTYNYTVK
+1020 FEKEGTYNYSVK

-1045 SEKHIT
+1045 SEKHVT

-1067 QDGKTFNN
+1067 PDGKTFNN

-1194 IELEKQLAG
+1194 IELEKQLTG

-1311 GRDLKDGEFTFT
+1311 GRDLKHGEFTFT

-1358 KVIENKNNVEGITY
+1358 KVVENKNNVEGITY

>member
-22 ARLNTTSALGATGA
+22 AKLNTTSALGATGA

-42 SITPTKSPVDQYTD
+42 SITPTKNPVDQYTD
-56 INVNMNFSV
+56 ININMNFSV

-149 NISVNNKNIPIGNVD
+149 NISVNNKNIPVGNVN

-215 NTDGMSYV
+215 STDGMSYV

-455 KIQTVSNK
+455 K
-463 NGKITFDAISYKEVG
+463 
-478 EHTYTVKEVKGDNS
+478 
-492 TIAYDS
+492 
-498 SSKQVT
+498 
-504 VKVTKDGDKLKSEVV
+504 
-519 YPDGNTFNNKFT
+519 
-531 PNAANATIE
+531 
-540 LDKALSGRD
+540 
-549 LVDGEFSFELY
+549 
-560 EGSNK
+560 

-610 QGTVKV
+610 QVTVKV

-692 KEVGEHTYTVKEV
+692 KEVGEHTYTIKEV

-715 ETEKQVTVK
+715 ESEKQVTVK

-785 TTTNKNGKI
+785 TTTNKNGKVT
-794 SFDSIS
+794 FDSIS

-809 TIKEVKGDNNT
+809 TIKEVKGDN
-820 ITYDESEKQVTVKVT
+820 
-835 KDGNELKSEVVYPE
+835 
-849 SKTFNNTFTPKETSA
+849 
-864 TIELDKN
+864 
-871 LDGRDLVDGEFSFE
+871 
-885 LYEGS
+885 
-890 NKLQTTTNKNGKVTF
+890 
-905 DSISYKEVGEHTY
+905 
-918 TIKEVKG
+918 
-925 ENSTVAYDSTAKEIT
+925 STVAYDSTAKEVT

-947 NNLKTEVVYPES
+947 DNLKTEVVYPES

-985 LVNGEFKFVIKDDQG
+985 LVNGEFKFVLKDDQG

-1020 FEKEGTYNYTVK
+1020 FEKEGTYNYSVK

-1045 SEKHIT
+1045 SEKHVT

-1067 QDGKTFNN
+1067 PDGKTFNN

-1119 NGKVAFDSISYKEV
+1119 NGKVTFDSISYKEV

-1154 SEKQVT
+1154 SEKHVT

-1194 IELEKQLAG
+1194 IELEKQLTG

-1330 AVKTVSNDANGNIL
+1330 AVKTVSNDTNGNIL

-1358 KVIENKNNVEGITY
+1358 KVVENKNNVEGITY

>member
-42 SITPTKSPVDQYTD
+42 SITPTKNPVDQYTD
-56 INVNMNFSV
+56 ININMNFSV

-75 IISLPKN
+75 VISLPKN

-89 NFNVMSSDNKIV
+89 TFNVMSSDNKTV

-126 IKGSLFFNVRVS
+126 ITGSLFFNVRVS

-149 NISVNNKNIPIGNVD
+149 NISVNNKNIPVGNVN

-174 VLDKVSWNTKK
+174 VLDKVSWGTKK

-193 DYEVRVNAENKPL
+193 EYEVRVNAENKPL

-259 QKSFQVNLGNVAANE
+259 QKSFQVNLGNVAANQ

-282 KIDKTPKNGQQF
+282 KIDKTPENGQQF

-336 ETNAALAGASFD
+336 ETNAALAGASFN

-402 DFNTSKVALKTISN
+402 DFNTSKIALKTISN

-438 RDLVDGEFSFE
+438 RDLVDGEFNFE

-610 QGTVKV
+610 QVTVKV

-644 NATIE
+644 SATIE
-649 LDKQLTG
+649 LNKALSG

-705 KGDNNTITYD
+705 KGDN
-715 ETEKQVTVK
+715 
-724 VTKDGNELKSEVVY
+724 
-738 PESKI
+738 
-743 FNNTFTPKETSATI
+743 
-757 ELDKA
+757 
-762 LSGRDLVDGEFSFEL
+762 
-777 YEGSNKLQ
+777 
-785 TTTNKNGKI
+785 
-794 SFDSIS
+794 
-800 YKEVGEHTY
+800 
-809 TIKEVKGDNNT
+809 
-820 ITYDESEKQVTVKVT
+820 
-835 KDGNELKSEVVYPE
+835 
-849 SKTFNNTFTPKETSA
+849 
-864 TIELDKN
+864 
-871 LDGRDLVDGEFSFE
+871 
-885 LYEGS
+885 
-890 NKLQTTTNKNGKVTF
+890 
-905 DSISYKEVGEHTY
+905 
-918 TIKEVKG
+918 
-925 ENSTVAYDSTAKEIT
+925 STVAYDSTAKEVT

-947 NNLKTEVVYPES
+947 DNLKTEIVYPES

-985 LVNGEFKFVIKDDQG
+985 LVNGEFKFVLKDDQG
-1000 NQVGSEATNQNGKI
+1000 NQVGSEVTNQNGKI

-1020 FEKEGTYNYTVK
+1020 FEKEGIYNYSVK

-1038 NTINYDK
+1038 NTIKYDE
-1045 SEKHIT
+1045 SEKHVT

-1067 QDGKTFNN
+1067 PDGKTFNN

-1119 NGKVAFDSISYKEV
+1119 NGKVVFDSISYKEV
-1133 GEHTYTIKEVKGDN
+1133 GEHTYTIKEVEGNN
-1147 STITYDE
+1147 STITYDK

-1216 EGSNKLQT
+1216 EGTNKLQT
-1224 TTNKNG
+1224 VTNKNG
-1230 KVTFDSISYKEV
+1230 KVAFNSISYKEV
-1242 GEHTYTVKEVKGTD
+1242 GEHTYTVKEVEGTD
-1256 STIAYDES
+1256 STIAYDKS
-1264 EKHVTVKVTRDGDN
+1264 EKQVTVKVTRDGDN

-1311 GRDLKDGEFTFT
+1311 GRELKDGEFTFT

-1358 KVIENKNNVEGITY
+1358 KVVENKNNVEGITY
-1372 DEVARTVTIDVKL
+1372 DEAARTVTIDVKL

>member
-42 SITPTKSPVDQYTD
+42 SITPTKNPVDQYTD
-56 INVNMNFSV
+56 ININMNFSV

-75 IISLPKN
+75 VISLPKN

-89 NFNVMSSDNKIV
+89 TFNVMSSDNKTV

-126 IKGSLFFNVRVS
+126 ITGSLFFNVRVS
-138 PDTASPSKVPI
+138 PDTASTSKVTI
-149 NISVNNKNIPIGNVD
+149 NISVNNKNIPVGNVN

-174 VLDKVSWNTKK
+174 VLDKVSWGTKK

-193 DYEVRVNAENKPL
+193 EYEVRVNAENKPL

-259 QKSFQVNLGNVAANE
+259 QKSFQVNLGNVAANQ

-282 KIDKTPKNGQQF
+282 KIDKTPENGQQF

-336 ETNAALAGASFD
+336 ETNAALAGASFN

-402 DFNTSKVALKTISN
+402 DFNTSKIALKTISN

-438 RDLVDGEFSFE
+438 RDLVDGEFNFE

-584 EVGEHTYTVKEVKGN
+584 EVGEHTYTVKEVKG
-599 DSTITYDSSEK
+599 
-610 QGTVKV
+610 
-616 TKDGDNLKAEVVY
+616 
-629 PESKTFSNTFTPKET
+629 
-644 NATIE
+644 
-649 LDKQLTG
+649 
-656 RDLVDGE
+656 
-663 FSFELYEGSNKLQTT
+663 
-678 TNKNGKIS
+678 
-686 FDSISY
+686 
-692 KEVGEHTYTVKEV
+692 
-705 KGDNNTITYD
+705 DNNTITYD
-715 ETEKQVTVK
+715 ESEKQVTVK
-724 VTKDGNELKSEVVY
+724 VTKNGNELKSEVVY
-738 PESKI
+738 PESKT

-785 TTTNKNGKI
+785 TTTNKNGKVT
-794 SFDSIS
+794 FDSIS
-800 YKEVGEHTY
+800 YNEVGEHTY
-809 TIKEVKGDNNT
+809 TIKEVKGDN
-820 ITYDESEKQVTVKVT
+820 
-835 KDGNELKSEVVYPE
+835 
-849 SKTFNNTFTPKETSA
+849 
-864 TIELDKN
+864 
-871 LDGRDLVDGEFSFE
+871 
-885 LYEGS
+885 
-890 NKLQTTTNKNGKVTF
+890 
-905 DSISYKEVGEHTY
+905 
-918 TIKEVKG
+918 
-925 ENSTVAYDSTAKEIT
+925 STVAYDSTAKEVT

-947 NNLKTEVVYPES
+947 DNLKTEVVYPES

-985 LVNGEFKFVIKDDQG
+985 LVNGEFKFVLKDDQG
-1000 NQVGSEATNQNGKI
+1000 NQVGSEVTNQNGKI

-1020 FEKEGTYNYTVK
+1020 FEKEGTYNYSVK
-1032 EVKGEN
+1032 EVKGDN

-1045 SEKHIT
+1045 SEKHVT

-1062 AEVVY
+1062 SEVVY
-1067 QDGKTFNN
+1067 PDGKTFNN

-1119 NGKVAFDSISYKEV
+1119 NGKVVFDSISYKEV
-1133 GEHTYTIKEVKGDN
+1133 GEHTYTIKEVEGNN
-1147 STITYDE
+1147 STITYDK

-1216 EGSNKLQT
+1216 EGTNKLQT
-1224 TTNKNG
+1224 VTNKNG
-1230 KVTFDSISYKEV
+1230 KVAFNSISYKEI
-1242 GEHTYTVKEVKGTD
+1242 GEHTYTVKEVEGTD
-1256 STIAYDES
+1256 STIAYDKS
-1264 EKHVTVKVTRDGDN
+1264 EKQVTVKVTRDGDN

-1311 GRDLKDGEFTFT
+1311 GRELKDGEFTFT

-1358 KVIENKNNVEGITY
+1358 KVVENKNNVEGITY
-1372 DEVARTVTIDVKL
+1372 DEAARTVTIDVKL

>member
-361 TTDANGEALIDG
+361 TTDTNGEALIDG

-402 DFNTSKVALKTISN
+402 DFNTSKIALKTISN

-438 RDLVDGEFSFE
+438 RDLVDGEFNFE

-498 SSKQVT
+498 SSKQIT

-519 YPDGNTFNNKFT
+519 YPDGNTF
-531 PNAANATIE
+531 
-540 LDKALSGRD
+540 
-549 LVDGEFSFELY
+549 
-560 EGSNK
+560 
-565 LQTTTNKNGKISF
+565 KNGKISF

-610 QGTVKV
+610 QVTVKV
-616 TKDGDNLKAEVVY
+616 
-629 PESKTFSNTFTPKET
+629 
-644 NATIE
+644 
-649 LDKQLTG
+649 
-656 RDLVDGE
+656 GE

-715 ETEKQVTVK
+715 E
-724 VTKDGNELKSEVVY
+724 
-738 PESKI
+738 
-743 FNNTFTPKETSATI
+743 
-757 ELDKA
+757 
-762 LSGRDLVDGEFSFEL
+762 
-777 YEGSNKLQ
+777 
-785 TTTNKNGKI
+785 
-794 SFDSIS
+794 
-800 YKEVGEHTY
+800 
-809 TIKEVKGDNNT
+809 
-820 ITYDESEKQVTVKVT
+820 SEKQVTVKVT

-849 SKTFNNTFTPKETSA
+849 SKTFSNTFTPKETSA
-864 TIELDKN
+864 TIELDKQ
-871 LDGRDLVDGEFSFE
+871 LTGRDLVDGEFSFE

-925 ENSTVAYDSTAKEIT
+925 DNSTVAYDSTAKEVT

-947 NNLKTEVVYPES
+947 DKLKTEVVYPES

-985 LVNGEFKFVIKDDQG
+985 LVNGEFKFVLKDDQG

-1020 FEKEGTYNYTVK
+1020 FEKEGTYNYSVK

-1045 SEKHIT
+1045 SEKHVT

-1067 QDGKTFNN
+1067 PDGKTFNN

-1194 IELEKQLAG
+1194 IELEKQLTG

-1358 KVIENKNNVEGITY
+1358 KVVENKNNVEGITY

>member
-504 VKVTKDGDKLKSEVV
+504 VKVTKEGDKLKSEVV

-540 LDKALSGRD
+540 LDKVLS
-549 LVDGEFSFELY
+549 
-560 EGSNK
+560 
-565 LQTTTNKNGKISF
+565 
-578 DSISYK
+578 
-584 EVGEHTYTVKEVKGN
+584 
-599 DSTITYDSSEK
+599 
-610 QGTVKV
+610 
-616 TKDGDNLKAEVVY
+616 
-629 PESKTFSNTFTPKET
+629 
-644 NATIE
+644 
-649 LDKQLTG
+649 G

-738 PESKI
+738 PESKT

-762 LSGRDLVDGEFSFEL
+762 LS
-777 YEGSNKLQ
+777 
-785 TTTNKNGKI
+785 
-794 SFDSIS
+794 
-800 YKEVGEHTY
+800 
-809 TIKEVKGDNNT
+809 
-820 ITYDESEKQVTVKVT
+820 
-835 KDGNELKSEVVYPE
+835 
-849 SKTFNNTFTPKETSA
+849 
-864 TIELDKN
+864 
-871 LDGRDLVDGEFSFE
+871 GRDLVDGEFSFE

-925 ENSTVAYDSTAKEIT
+925 ENSTVAYDSTAKEVT

-985 LVNGEFKFVIKDDQG
+985 LVNGEFKFVLKDDQG

-1167 DNLKTEVVYPESK
+1167 DKLKTEVVYPESK

-1358 KVIENKNNVEGITY
+1358 KVVENKNNVEGITY
-1372 DEVARTVTIDVKL
+1372 DETARTVTIDVKL

>member
-402 DFNTSKVALKTISN
+402 DFNTSKIALKTISN

-438 RDLVDGEFSFE
+438 RDLVDGEFNFE

-584 EVGEHTYTVKEVKGN
+584 EVGEHTYTVKEVKG
-599 DSTITYDSSEK
+599 
-610 QGTVKV
+610 
-616 TKDGDNLKAEVVY
+616 
-629 PESKTFSNTFTPKET
+629 
-644 NATIE
+644 
-649 LDKQLTG
+649 
-656 RDLVDGE
+656 
-663 FSFELYEGSNKLQTT
+663 
-678 TNKNGKIS
+678 
-686 FDSISY
+686 
-692 KEVGEHTYTVKEV
+692 
-705 KGDNNTITYD
+705 
-715 ETEKQVTVK
+715 
-724 VTKDGNELKSEVVY
+724 
-738 PESKI
+738 
-743 FNNTFTPKETSATI
+743 
-757 ELDKA
+757 
-762 LSGRDLVDGEFSFEL
+762 
-777 YEGSNKLQ
+777 
-785 TTTNKNGKI
+785 
-794 SFDSIS
+794 
-800 YKEVGEHTY
+800 
-809 TIKEVKGDNNT
+809 DNNT

-835 KDGNELKSEVVYPE
+835 KDGNELKSEVIYPE

-864 TIELDKN
+864 TIELDKA
-871 LDGRDLVDGEFSFE
+871 LSGRDLVDGEFSFE

-925 ENSTVAYDSTAKEIT
+925 DNSTVAYDSTAKEVT

-947 NNLKTEVVYPES
+947 DKLKTEVVYPES

-985 LVNGEFKFVIKDDQG
+985 LVNGEFKFVLKDDQG

-1020 FEKEGTYNYTVK
+1020 FEKEGTYNYSVK

-1045 SEKHIT
+1045 SEKHVT

-1067 QDGKTFNN
+1067 PDGKTFNN

-1194 IELEKQLAG
+1194 IELEKQLTG

-1358 KVIENKNNVEGITY
+1358 KVVENKNNVEGITY

>member
-22 ARLNTTSALGATGA
+22 AKLNTTSALGATGA

-42 SITPTKSPVDQYTD
+42 SITPTKNPVDQYTD

-65 PSTAKTGGQA
+65 PNTAKTGGQA

-89 NFNVMSSDNKIV
+89 SFNVMSSDNKIV

-149 NISVNNKNIPIGNVD
+149 NISVNNKNIPVGNVN

-174 VLDKVSWNTKK
+174 VLDKVSWNTQK

-215 NTDGMSYV
+215 STDGMSYV

-232 TWAVNS
+232 TWAVSS
-238 NLKLELKNAT
+238 NHKLGLNNAT

-274 GYSIYYKV
+274 GYSISYKV
-282 KIDKTPKNGQQF
+282 KIAKTPKNGQQF

-336 ETNAALAGASFD
+336 ETNAALAGASFN

-549 LVDGEFSFELY
+549 L
-560 EGSNK
+560 
-565 LQTTTNKNGKISF
+565 
-578 DSISYK
+578 
-584 EVGEHTYTVKEVKGN
+584 
-599 DSTITYDSSEK
+599 
-610 QGTVKV
+610 
-616 TKDGDNLKAEVVY
+616 A
-629 PESKTFSNTFTPKET
+629 
-644 NATIE
+644 
-649 LDKQLTG
+649 
-656 RDLVDGE
+656 
-663 FSFELYEGSNKLQTT
+663 
-678 TNKNGKIS
+678 
-686 FDSISY
+686 
-692 KEVGEHTYTVKEV
+692 
-705 KGDNNTITYD
+705 
-715 ETEKQVTVK
+715 
-724 VTKDGNELKSEVVY
+724 
-738 PESKI
+738 
-743 FNNTFTPKETSATI
+743 
-757 ELDKA
+757 
-762 LSGRDLVDGEFSFEL
+762 DGEFSFEL

-849 SKTFNNTFTPKETSA
+849 SKTFSNTFTPKETSA
-864 TIELDKN
+864 TIELDKA
-871 LDGRDLVDGEFSFE
+871 LSGRDLVDGEFSFE

-925 ENSTVAYDSTAKEIT
+925 DNSTVAYDSTAKEVT

-947 NNLKTEVVYPES
+947 DKLKTEVVYPES

-985 LVNGEFKFVIKDDQG
+985 LVNGEFKFVLKDDQG

-1045 SEKHIT
+1045 SEKHVT

-1067 QDGKTFNN
+1067 PDGKTFNN

-1230 KVTFDSISYKEV
+1230 KVTFDSISYKEA

-1358 KVIENKNNVEGITY
+1358 KVVENKNNVEGITY

>member
-22 ARLNTTSALGATGA
+22 AKLNTTSALGATGA

-42 SITPTKSPVDQYTD
+42 SITPTKNPVDQYTD

-126 IKGSLFFNVRVS
+126 ITGSLFFNVRVS

-174 VLDKVSWNTKK
+174 VLDKVSWNTQK

-193 DYEVRVNAENKPL
+193 DYEVRVNAESKPL

-215 NTDGMSYV
+215 STDGMSYV

-232 TWAVNS
+232 TWAVSS
-238 NLKLELKNAT
+238 NHKLGLNNAT
-248 VVSVPVNFDAS
+248 RVNVPINFDAS

-274 GYSIYYKV
+274 GYSISYKV
-282 KIDKTPKNGQQF
+282 KIAKTPENGQQF

-307 TKNNPFVYQNAGGE
+307 TKNNPFIYQNAGGE

-336 ETNAALAGASFD
+336 ETNAALAGASFN

-438 RDLVDGEFSFE
+438 RDLVDGEFNFE

-478 EHTYTVKEVKGDNS
+478 EHTYTVKEIKGDNS

-531 PNAANATIE
+531 PNAAN
-540 LDKALSGRD
+540 
-549 LVDGEFSFELY
+549 
-560 EGSNK
+560 
-565 LQTTTNKNGKISF
+565 
-578 DSISYK
+578 
-584 EVGEHTYTVKEVKGN
+584 
-599 DSTITYDSSEK
+599 
-610 QGTVKV
+610 
-616 TKDGDNLKAEVVY
+616 
-629 PESKTFSNTFTPKET
+629 
-644 NATIE
+644 
-649 LDKQLTG
+649 
-656 RDLVDGE
+656 
-663 FSFELYEGSNKLQTT
+663 
-678 TNKNGKIS
+678 
-686 FDSISY
+686 
-692 KEVGEHTYTVKEV
+692 
-705 KGDNNTITYD
+705 
-715 ETEKQVTVK
+715 
-724 VTKDGNELKSEVVY
+724 
-738 PESKI
+738 
-743 FNNTFTPKETSATI
+743 ATI

-925 ENSTVAYDSTAKEIT
+925 ENSTVAYDSTAKEVT

-947 NNLKTEVVYPES
+947 DKLKTEVVYPES

-985 LVNGEFKFVIKDDQG
+985 LVNGEFKFVLKDDQG

-1133 GEHTYTIKEVKGDN
+1133 GEHTYTIKEVKGNN

-1160 VKVTRDG
+1160 VKVTRDD

-1180 TFNNKFTPNEAKAT
+1180 TFNNKFTPNAANAT
-1194 IELEKQLAG
+1194 IELEKQLTG

-1230 KVTFDSISYKEV
+1230 KVTFDSISYKEA

-1358 KVIENKNNVEGITY
+1358 KVVENKNNVEGITY

>member
-1 MKKYIKLFLAMTLV
+1 MKKYFKLFLAMTLV

-42 SITPTKSPVDQYTD
+42 SITPTKNPVDQYTD

-75 IISLPKN
+75 VISLPKN

-126 IKGSLFFNVRVS
+126 ITGSLFFNVRVS

-149 NISVNNKNIPIGNVD
+149 NISVNNKNIPVGNVN

-174 VLDKVSWNTKK
+174 VLDKVSWNTQK

-215 NTDGMSYV
+215 STDGMSYV

-248 VVSVPVNFDAS
+248 KVNVPVNFDAS

-282 KIDKTPKNGQQF
+282 KITKTPENGQQF

-336 ETNAALAGASFD
+336 ETNAALAGASFN

-402 DFNTSKVALKTISN
+402 DFNTSKIALKTISN

-584 EVGEHTYTVKEVKGN
+584 EVGEHTYT
-599 DSTITYDSSEK
+599 
-610 QGTVKV
+610 
-616 TKDGDNLKAEVVY
+616 
-629 PESKTFSNTFTPKET
+629 
-644 NATIE
+644 
-649 LDKQLTG
+649 
-656 RDLVDGE
+656 
-663 FSFELYEGSNKLQTT
+663 
-678 TNKNGKIS
+678 
-686 FDSISY
+686 
-692 KEVGEHTYTVKEV
+692 
-705 KGDNNTITYD
+705 
-715 ETEKQVTVK
+715 
-724 VTKDGNELKSEVVY
+724 
-738 PESKI
+738 
-743 FNNTFTPKETSATI
+743 
-757 ELDKA
+757 
-762 LSGRDLVDGEFSFEL
+762 
-777 YEGSNKLQ
+777 
-785 TTTNKNGKI
+785 
-794 SFDSIS
+794 
-800 YKEVGEHTY
+800 
-809 TIKEVKGDNNT
+809 IKEVKGDNNT

-864 TIELDKN
+864 TIELDKA
-871 LDGRDLVDGEFSFE
+871 LSGRDLVDGEFSFE

-918 TIKEVKG
+918 TVKEVKG
-925 ENSTVAYDSTAKEIT
+925 DNSTVAYDSTAKEVT

-947 NNLKTEVVYPES
+947 DNLKTEVVYPES

-974 IELDKALSGRD
+974 IELDKQLSGRD
-985 LVNGEFKFVIKDDQG
+985 LVNGEFKFVLKDDQG
-1000 NQVGSEATNQNGKI
+1000 NQVGSEATNQNGKV

-1020 FEKEGTYNYTVK
+1020 FEKEGTYNYSVK

-1038 NTINYDK
+1038 NTIKYDE
-1045 SEKHIT
+1045 SEKHVT

-1067 QDGKTFNN
+1067 PDGKTFNN
-1075 TFTPNATNA
+1075 TFTPKAANA

-1133 GEHTYTIKEVKGDN
+1133 GEHTYTIKEVTGNN

-1160 VKVTRDG
+1160 VKVTRYG

-1285 PESKV
+1285 PESKA

-1358 KVIENKNNVEGITY
+1358 KVVENKNNVEGITY

>member
-22 ARLNTTSALGATGA
+22 AKLNTTSALGATGA

-42 SITPTKSPVDQYTD
+42 SITPTKNPVDQYTD

-82 LKFVSDT
+82 LRFVSDT

-149 NISVNNKNIPIGNVD
+149 NISVNNKNIPVGNVN

-174 VLDKVSWNTKK
+174 VLDKVSWNTQK

-206 TNAIVLDKL
+206 TNTIVLDKL
-215 NTDGMSYV
+215 STDGMSYV

-232 TWAVNS
+232 TWAVSS
-238 NLKLELKNAT
+238 NHKLGLNNAT
-248 VVSVPVNFDAS
+248 RVNVPVNFDAS

-274 GYSIYYKV
+274 GYSISYKV
-282 KIDKTPKNGQQF
+282 KIAKTPENGQQF

-336 ETNAALAGASFD
+336 ETNAALAGASFN

-438 RDLVDGEFSFE
+438 RDLVDGEFNFE

-504 VKVTKDGDKLKSEVV
+504 VKVTKDEDKLKSEVV

-584 EVGEHTYTVKEVKGN
+584 EVGEHTYT
-599 DSTITYDSSEK
+599 
-610 QGTVKV
+610 
-616 TKDGDNLKAEVVY
+616 
-629 PESKTFSNTFTPKET
+629 
-644 NATIE
+644 
-649 LDKQLTG
+649 
-656 RDLVDGE
+656 
-663 FSFELYEGSNKLQTT
+663 
-678 TNKNGKIS
+678 
-686 FDSISY
+686 
-692 KEVGEHTYTVKEV
+692 
-705 KGDNNTITYD
+705 
-715 ETEKQVTVK
+715 
-724 VTKDGNELKSEVVY
+724 
-738 PESKI
+738 
-743 FNNTFTPKETSATI
+743 
-757 ELDKA
+757 
-762 LSGRDLVDGEFSFEL
+762 
-777 YEGSNKLQ
+777 
-785 TTTNKNGKI
+785 
-794 SFDSIS
+794 
-800 YKEVGEHTY
+800 
-809 TIKEVKGDNNT
+809 IKEVKGD
-820 ITYDESEKQVTVKVT
+820 
-835 KDGNELKSEVVYPE
+835 
-849 SKTFNNTFTPKETSA
+849 
-864 TIELDKN
+864 
-871 LDGRDLVDGEFSFE
+871 
-885 LYEGS
+885 
-890 NKLQTTTNKNGKVTF
+890 
-905 DSISYKEVGEHTY
+905 
-918 TIKEVKG
+918 
-925 ENSTVAYDSTAKEIT
+925 NSTVAYDSTAKEVT

-947 NNLKTEVVYPES
+947 DKLKTEVVYPES

-985 LVNGEFKFVIKDDQG
+985 LVNGEFKFVLKDDQG

-1020 FEKEGTYNYTVK
+1020 FEKEGTYNYSVK

-1045 SEKHIT
+1045 SEKHVT

-1067 QDGKTFNN
+1067 PDGKTFNN

-1084 SIELDKKLDGRDL
+1084 SIELDKKLDGRNL

-1194 IELEKQLAG
+1194 IELEKQLTG

-1358 KVIENKNNVEGITY
+1358 KVVENKNNVEGITY
-1372 DEVARTVTIDVKL
+1372 DEVARTVIIDVKL

>member
-1 MKKYIKLFLAMTLV
+1 
-15 IISMFSS
+15 MFSS

-455 KIQTVSNK
+455 K
-463 NGKITFDAISYKEVG
+463 
-478 EHTYTVKEVKGDNS
+478 
-492 TIAYDS
+492 
-498 SSKQVT
+498 
-504 VKVTKDGDKLKSEVV
+504 
-519 YPDGNTFNNKFT
+519 
-531 PNAANATIE
+531 
-540 LDKALSGRD
+540 
-549 LVDGEFSFELY
+549 
-560 EGSNK
+560 
-565 LQTTTNKNGKISF
+565 
-578 DSISYK
+578 
-584 EVGEHTYTVKEVKGN
+584 
-599 DSTITYDSSEK
+599 
-610 QGTVKV
+610 
-616 TKDGDNLKAEVVY
+616 
-629 PESKTFSNTFTPKET
+629 
-644 NATIE
+644 
-649 LDKQLTG
+649 
-656 RDLVDGE
+656 
-663 FSFELYEGSNKLQTT
+663 LQTT

-705 KGDNNTITYD
+705 KGDN
-715 ETEKQVTVK
+715 
-724 VTKDGNELKSEVVY
+724 
-738 PESKI
+738 
-743 FNNTFTPKETSATI
+743 
-757 ELDKA
+757 
-762 LSGRDLVDGEFSFEL
+762 
-777 YEGSNKLQ
+777 
-785 TTTNKNGKI
+785 
-794 SFDSIS
+794 
-800 YKEVGEHTY
+800 
-809 TIKEVKGDNNT
+809 
-820 ITYDESEKQVTVKVT
+820 
-835 KDGNELKSEVVYPE
+835 
-849 SKTFNNTFTPKETSA
+849 
-864 TIELDKN
+864 
-871 LDGRDLVDGEFSFE
+871 
-885 LYEGS
+885 
-890 NKLQTTTNKNGKVTF
+890 
-905 DSISYKEVGEHTY
+905 
-918 TIKEVKG
+918 
-925 ENSTVAYDSTAKEIT
+925 STVAYDSAAKEVT

-947 NNLKTEVVYPES
+947 DNLKTEVVYPES

-985 LVNGEFKFVIKDDQG
+985 LVNGEFKFVLKDDQG
-1000 NQVGSEATNQNGKI
+1000 NQVGSEVTNQNGKI

-1045 SEKHIT
+1045 SEKHVT

-1067 QDGKTFNN
+1067 PDGKTFNN

-1167 DNLKTEVVYPESK
+1167 DKLKTEVVYPESK

-1358 KVIENKNNVEGITY
+1358 KVVENKNNVEGITY

-1424 ALSSSIA
+1424 ALSSSIT

>member
-65 PSTAKTGGQA
+65 PSTVKTGGQA

-610 QGTVKV
+610 QVTVKV

-644 NATIE
+644 
-649 LDKQLTG
+649 
-656 RDLVDGE
+656 
-663 FSFELYEGSNKLQTT
+663 
-678 TNKNGKIS
+678 
-686 FDSISY
+686 
-692 KEVGEHTYTVKEV
+692 
-705 KGDNNTITYD
+705 
-715 ETEKQVTVK
+715 
-724 VTKDGNELKSEVVY
+724 
-738 PESKI
+738 
-743 FNNTFTPKETSATI
+743 SATI
-757 ELDKA
+757 ELDK
-762 LSGRDLVDGEFSFEL
+762 
-777 YEGSNKLQ
+777 K
-785 TTTNKNGKI
+785 
-794 SFDSIS
+794 
-800 YKEVGEHTY
+800 
-809 TIKEVKGDNNT
+809 
-820 ITYDESEKQVTVKVT
+820 
-835 KDGNELKSEVVYPE
+835 
-849 SKTFNNTFTPKETSA
+849 
-864 TIELDKN
+864 

-885 LYEGS
+885 LYEGA

-925 ENSTVAYDSTAKEIT
+925 ENSTVAYDSTAKEVT

-985 LVNGEFKFVIKDDQG
+985 LVNGEFKFVLKDDQG
-1000 NQVGSEATNQNGKI
+1000 NQVGSEVTNQNGKI

-1045 SEKHIT
+1045 SEKHVT

-1067 QDGKTFNN
+1067 PDGKTFNN

-1230 KVTFDSISYKEV
+1230 KVTFDSISYKEA

-1358 KVIENKNNVEGITY
+1358 KVVENKNNVEGITY

-1392 TSVVELPENK
+1392 TSVVELPKNK

>member
-126 IKGSLFFNVRVS
+126 ITGSLFFNVRVS

-149 NISVNNKNIPIGNVD
+149 NISVNNKNIPVGNVN

-174 VLDKVSWNTKK
+174 VLDKVSWNTQK

-215 NTDGMSYV
+215 STDGMSYV

-232 TWAVNS
+232 TWAVSS
-238 NLKLELKNAT
+238 NHKLGLNNAT
-248 VVSVPVNFDAS
+248 RVNVPVNFDAS

-282 KIDKTPKNGQQF
+282 KIAKTPENGQQF

-336 ETNAALAGASFD
+336 ETNAALAGASFN

-402 DFNTSKVALKTISN
+402 DFNTSKIALKTISN

-438 RDLVDGEFSFE
+438 RDLVDGEFNFE

-560 EGSNK
+560 EGS
-565 LQTTTNKNGKISF
+565 S
-578 DSISYK
+578 
-584 EVGEHTYTVKEVKGN
+584 
-599 DSTITYDSSEK
+599 
-610 QGTVKV
+610 
-616 TKDGDNLKAEVVY
+616 
-629 PESKTFSNTFTPKET
+629 
-644 NATIE
+644 
-649 LDKQLTG
+649 
-656 RDLVDGE
+656 
-663 FSFELYEGSNKLQTT
+663 
-678 TNKNGKIS
+678 
-686 FDSISY
+686 
-692 KEVGEHTYTVKEV
+692 
-705 KGDNNTITYD
+705 
-715 ETEKQVTVK
+715 
-724 VTKDGNELKSEVVY
+724 
-738 PESKI
+738 
-743 FNNTFTPKETSATI
+743 
-757 ELDKA
+757 
-762 LSGRDLVDGEFSFEL
+762 
-777 YEGSNKLQ
+777 
-785 TTTNKNGKI
+785 
-794 SFDSIS
+794 
-800 YKEVGEHTY
+800 
-809 TIKEVKGDNNT
+809 
-820 ITYDESEKQVTVKVT
+820 
-835 KDGNELKSEVVYPE
+835 
-849 SKTFNNTFTPKETSA
+849 
-864 TIELDKN
+864 
-871 LDGRDLVDGEFSFE
+871 
-885 LYEGS
+885 
-890 NKLQTTTNKNGKVTF
+890 KLQTTTNKNGKVTF

-925 ENSTVAYDSTAKEIT
+925 DNSTVAYDSTAKEVT

-947 NNLKTEVVYPES
+947 DNLKTEVVYPES

-985 LVNGEFKFVIKDDQG
+985 LVNGEFKFVLKDDQG

-1020 FEKEGTYNYTVK
+1020 FEKEGTYNYSVK
-1032 EVKGEN
+1032 EIKGEN
-1038 NTINYDK
+1038 NTINYDE
-1045 SEKHIT
+1045 SEKHVT

-1067 QDGKTFNN
+1067 PDGKTFNN

-1133 GEHTYTIKEVKGDN
+1133 GEHTYTVKEVEGNN
-1147 STITYDE
+1147 STITYDK

-1194 IELEKQLAG
+1194 IELEKQLTG

-1358 KVIENKNNVEGITY
+1358 KVVENKNNVEGITY

>member
-22 ARLNTTSALGATGA
+22 AKLNTTSALGATGA

-149 NISVNNKNIPIGNVD
+149 NISVNNKNIPVGNVN

-402 DFNTSKVALKTISN
+402 DFNTSKIALKTISN

-438 RDLVDGEFSFE
+438 RDLVDGEFNFE

-610 QGTVKV
+610 QVTVKV
-616 TKDGDNLKAEVVY
+616 TKDGDNLKTEVIY

-644 NATIE
+644 SATIE
-649 LDKQLTG
+649 LDKQLT
-656 RDLVDGE
+656 
-663 FSFELYEGSNKLQTT
+663 
-678 TNKNGKIS
+678 
-686 FDSISY
+686 
-692 KEVGEHTYTVKEV
+692 
-705 KGDNNTITYD
+705 
-715 ETEKQVTVK
+715 
-724 VTKDGNELKSEVVY
+724 
-738 PESKI
+738 
-743 FNNTFTPKETSATI
+743 
-757 ELDKA
+757 
-762 LSGRDLVDGEFSFEL
+762 
-777 YEGSNKLQ
+777 
-785 TTTNKNGKI
+785 
-794 SFDSIS
+794 
-800 YKEVGEHTY
+800 
-809 TIKEVKGDNNT
+809 
-820 ITYDESEKQVTVKVT
+820 
-835 KDGNELKSEVVYPE
+835 
-849 SKTFNNTFTPKETSA
+849 
-864 TIELDKN
+864 
-871 LDGRDLVDGEFSFE
+871 GRDLVDGEFSFE

-925 ENSTVAYDSTAKEIT
+925 DNSTVAYDSTAKEVT

-947 NNLKTEVVYPES
+947 DKLKTEVVYPES

-985 LVNGEFKFVIKDDQG
+985 LVNGEFKFVLKDDQG

-1020 FEKEGTYNYTVK
+1020 FEKEGTYNYSVK

-1045 SEKHIT
+1045 SEKHVT

-1067 QDGKTFNN
+1067 PDGKTFNN

-1194 IELEKQLAG
+1194 IELEKQLTG

-1311 GRDLKDGEFTFT
+1311 GRDLKHGEFTFT

-1358 KVIENKNNVEGITY
+1358 KVVENKNNVEGITY

>member
-22 ARLNTTSALGATGA
+22 AKLNTTSALGATGA

-149 NISVNNKNIPIGNVD
+149 NISVNNKNIPVGNVN

-402 DFNTSKVALKTISN
+402 DFNTSKIALKTISN

-438 RDLVDGEFSFE
+438 RDLVDGEFNFE

-610 QGTVKV
+610 QVTVKV
-616 TKDGDNLKAEVVY
+616 TKDGDNLKTEVIY

-644 NATIE
+644 SATIE
-649 LDKQLTG
+649 LDKQLT
-656 RDLVDGE
+656 
-663 FSFELYEGSNKLQTT
+663 
-678 TNKNGKIS
+678 
-686 FDSISY
+686 
-692 KEVGEHTYTVKEV
+692 
-705 KGDNNTITYD
+705 
-715 ETEKQVTVK
+715 
-724 VTKDGNELKSEVVY
+724 
-738 PESKI
+738 
-743 FNNTFTPKETSATI
+743 
-757 ELDKA
+757 
-762 LSGRDLVDGEFSFEL
+762 
-777 YEGSNKLQ
+777 
-785 TTTNKNGKI
+785 
-794 SFDSIS
+794 
-800 YKEVGEHTY
+800 
-809 TIKEVKGDNNT
+809 
-820 ITYDESEKQVTVKVT
+820 
-835 KDGNELKSEVVYPE
+835 
-849 SKTFNNTFTPKETSA
+849 
-864 TIELDKN
+864 
-871 LDGRDLVDGEFSFE
+871 GRDLVDGEFSFE

-925 ENSTVAYDSTAKEIT
+925 DNSTVAYDSTTKEVT

-985 LVNGEFKFVIKDDQG
+985 LVNGEFKFVLKDDQG
-1000 NQVGSEATNQNGKI
+1000 NQIGSEATNQNGKI

-1020 FEKEGTYNYTVK
+1020 FEKEGTYNYSVK

-1038 NTINYDK
+1038 STINYDK
-1045 SEKHIT
+1045 SEKHVT

-1067 QDGKTFNN
+1067 PDGKTFNN

-1194 IELEKQLAG
+1194 IELEKQLTG

-1242 GEHTYTVKEVKGTD
+1242 GEHTYSVKEVKGTD

-1278 LKTEVVY
+1278 LNTEVVY

-1330 AVKTVSNDANGNIL
+1330 AVKTVSNDTNGNIL

-1358 KVIENKNNVEGITY
+1358 KVVENKNNVEGITY

>member
-22 ARLNTTSALGATGA
+22 AKLNTTSALGATGA

-42 SITPTKSPVDQYTD
+42 SITPTKNPVDQYTD

-82 LKFVSDT
+82 LRFVSDT

-126 IKGSLFFNVRVS
+126 ITGSLFFNVRVS

-149 NISVNNKNIPIGNVD
+149 NISVNNKNIPVGNVN

-174 VLDKVSWNTKK
+174 VLDKVSWNTQK

-215 NTDGMSYV
+215 STDGMSYV

-232 TWAVNS
+232 TWAVSS
-238 NLKLELKNAT
+238 NHKLGLNNAT
-248 VVSVPVNFDAS
+248 RVNVPVNFDAS

-274 GYSIYYKV
+274 GYSISYKV
-282 KIDKTPKNGQQF
+282 KIAKTPENGQQF

-336 ETNAALAGASFD
+336 ETNAALAGASFN

-584 EVGEHTYTVKEVKGN
+584 EVGEHTYT
-599 DSTITYDSSEK
+599 
-610 QGTVKV
+610 
-616 TKDGDNLKAEVVY
+616 
-629 PESKTFSNTFTPKET
+629 
-644 NATIE
+644 
-649 LDKQLTG
+649 
-656 RDLVDGE
+656 
-663 FSFELYEGSNKLQTT
+663 
-678 TNKNGKIS
+678 
-686 FDSISY
+686 
-692 KEVGEHTYTVKEV
+692 
-705 KGDNNTITYD
+705 
-715 ETEKQVTVK
+715 
-724 VTKDGNELKSEVVY
+724 
-738 PESKI
+738 
-743 FNNTFTPKETSATI
+743 
-757 ELDKA
+757 
-762 LSGRDLVDGEFSFEL
+762 
-777 YEGSNKLQ
+777 
-785 TTTNKNGKI
+785 
-794 SFDSIS
+794 
-800 YKEVGEHTY
+800 
-809 TIKEVKGDNNT
+809 IKEVKGDNNT

-925 ENSTVAYDSTAKEIT
+925 ENSTVAYDSTAKEVT

-985 LVNGEFKFVIKDDQG
+985 LVNGEFKFVLKDDQG

-1045 SEKHIT
+1045 SEKHVT

-1067 QDGKTFNN
+1067 PDGKTFNN

-1230 KVTFDSISYKEV
+1230 KVTFDSISYKEA

-1358 KVIENKNNVEGITY
+1358 KVVENKNNVEGITY

>member
-22 ARLNTTSALGATGA
+22 AKLNTTSALGATGA

-149 NISVNNKNIPIGNVD
+149 NISVNNKNIPVGNVN

-174 VLDKVSWNTKK
+174 VLDKVSWNTQK

-402 DFNTSKVALKTISN
+402 DFNTSKIALKTISN

-438 RDLVDGEFSFE
+438 RDLVDGEFNFE

-584 EVGEHTYTVKEVKGN
+584 EVGEHTYTVKEVKG
-599 DSTITYDSSEK
+599 
-610 QGTVKV
+610 
-616 TKDGDNLKAEVVY
+616 
-629 PESKTFSNTFTPKET
+629 
-644 NATIE
+644 
-649 LDKQLTG
+649 
-656 RDLVDGE
+656 
-663 FSFELYEGSNKLQTT
+663 
-678 TNKNGKIS
+678 
-686 FDSISY
+686 
-692 KEVGEHTYTVKEV
+692 
-705 KGDNNTITYD
+705 
-715 ETEKQVTVK
+715 
-724 VTKDGNELKSEVVY
+724 
-738 PESKI
+738 
-743 FNNTFTPKETSATI
+743 
-757 ELDKA
+757 
-762 LSGRDLVDGEFSFEL
+762 
-777 YEGSNKLQ
+777 
-785 TTTNKNGKI
+785 
-794 SFDSIS
+794 
-800 YKEVGEHTY
+800 
-809 TIKEVKGDNNT
+809 DNNT

-835 KDGNELKSEVVYPE
+835 KDGNELKSEVIYPE

-925 ENSTVAYDSTAKEIT
+925 DNSTVAYDSTTKEVT

-947 NNLKTEVVYPES
+947 DNLKTEVVYPES

-985 LVNGEFKFVIKDDQG
+985 LVNGEFKFVLKDDQG
-1000 NQVGSEATNQNGKI
+1000 NQIGSEATNQNGKI

-1020 FEKEGTYNYTVK
+1020 FEKEGTYNYSVK

-1038 NTINYDK
+1038 STINYDK
-1045 SEKHIT
+1045 SEKHVT

-1067 QDGKTFNN
+1067 PDGKTFNN

-1180 TFNNKFTPNEAKAT
+1180 TFINKFTPNEAKAT
-1194 IELEKQLAG
+1194 IELEKQLTG

-1278 LKTEVVY
+1278 LNTEVVY

-1330 AVKTVSNDANGNIL
+1330 AVKTVSNDTNGNIL

-1358 KVIENKNNVEGITY
+1358 KVVENKNNVEGITY

>member
-22 ARLNTTSALGATGA
+22 AKLNTTSALGATGA

-42 SITPTKSPVDQYTD
+42 SITPTKNPVDQYTD

-149 NISVNNKNIPIGNVD
+149 NISVNNKNIPVGNVN

-215 NTDGMSYV
+215 STDGMSYV

-519 YPDGNTFNNKFT
+519 YPDGNTLNNKFT

-610 QGTVKV
+610 QVTVKV

-644 NATIE
+644 SATIE
-649 LDKQLTG
+649 LDKQLT
-656 RDLVDGE
+656 
-663 FSFELYEGSNKLQTT
+663 
-678 TNKNGKIS
+678 
-686 FDSISY
+686 
-692 KEVGEHTYTVKEV
+692 
-705 KGDNNTITYD
+705 
-715 ETEKQVTVK
+715 
-724 VTKDGNELKSEVVY
+724 
-738 PESKI
+738 
-743 FNNTFTPKETSATI
+743 
-757 ELDKA
+757 
-762 LSGRDLVDGEFSFEL
+762 
-777 YEGSNKLQ
+777 
-785 TTTNKNGKI
+785 
-794 SFDSIS
+794 
-800 YKEVGEHTY
+800 
-809 TIKEVKGDNNT
+809 
-820 ITYDESEKQVTVKVT
+820 
-835 KDGNELKSEVVYPE
+835 
-849 SKTFNNTFTPKETSA
+849 
-864 TIELDKN
+864 
-871 LDGRDLVDGEFSFE
+871 GRDLVDGEFSFE

-925 ENSTVAYDSTAKEIT
+925 DNSTVAYDSTAKEVT

-947 NNLKTEVVYPES
+947 DKLKTEVVYPES

-985 LVNGEFKFVIKDDQG
+985 LVNGEFKFVLKDDQG

-1045 SEKHIT
+1045 SEKHVT

-1067 QDGKTFNN
+1067 PDGKTFNN

-1230 KVTFDSISYKEV
+1230 KVTFDSISYKEA

-1278 LKTEVVY
+1278 LNTEVVY

-1358 KVIENKNNVEGITY
+1358 KVVENKNNVEGITY

>member
-42 SITPTKSPVDQYTD
+42 SITPTKNPVDQYTD

-75 IISLPKN
+75 VISLPKN

-126 IKGSLFFNVRVS
+126 ITGSLFFNVRVS

-149 NISVNNKNIPIGNVD
+149 NISVNNKNIPVGNVN

-174 VLDKVSWNTKK
+174 VLDKVSWNTQK

-215 NTDGMSYV
+215 STDGMSYV

-248 VVSVPVNFDAS
+248 KVNVPVNFDAS

-282 KIDKTPKNGQQF
+282 KIAKTPENGQQF

-336 ETNAALAGASFD
+336 ETNAALAGASFN

-402 DFNTSKVALKTISN
+402 DFNTSKIALKTISN

-438 RDLVDGEFSFE
+438 RVLVDGEFSFE

-565 LQTTTNKNGKISF
+565 LQTTTNKNGKITF

-584 EVGEHTYTVKEVKGN
+584 EVGEHTYTV
-599 DSTITYDSSEK
+599 
-610 QGTVKV
+610 
-616 TKDGDNLKAEVVY
+616 
-629 PESKTFSNTFTPKET
+629 
-644 NATIE
+644 
-649 LDKQLTG
+649 
-656 RDLVDGE
+656 R
-663 FSFELYEGSNKLQTT
+663 
-678 TNKNGKIS
+678 
-686 FDSISY
+686 
-692 KEVGEHTYTVKEV
+692 EV
-705 KGDNNTITYD
+705 KGDNNTVAYD
-715 ETEKQVTVK
+715 
-724 VTKDGNELKSEVVY
+724 L
-738 PESKI
+738 
-743 FNNTFTPKETSATI
+743 
-757 ELDKA
+757 
-762 LSGRDLVDGEFSFEL
+762 
-777 YEGSNKLQ
+777 
-785 TTTNKNGKI
+785 
-794 SFDSIS
+794 
-800 YKEVGEHTY
+800 
-809 TIKEVKGDNNT
+809 
-820 ITYDESEKQVTVKVT
+820 SEKQVTVKVT
-835 KDGNELKSEVVYPE
+835 KDGNELKSEVIYPE
-849 SKTFNNTFTPKETSA
+849 SKTFNNTFTPNAANA
-864 TIELDKN
+864 TIELDKA
-871 LDGRDLVDGEFSFE
+871 LSGRDLVDGEFSFE

-918 TIKEVKG
+918 TVKEVKG
-925 ENSTVAYDSTAKEIT
+925 DNSTVAYDSTAKEVT

-947 NNLKTEVVYPES
+947 DNLKTEVVYPEN

-974 IELDKALSGRD
+974 IELDKNLNGRD
-985 LVNGEFKFVIKDDQG
+985 LVNGEFKFILKDDKG
-1000 NQVGSEATNQNGKI
+1000 TQVGSEATNQNGKV
-1014 TFPSIK
+1014 TFPSIR
-1020 FEKEGTYNYTVK
+1020 FEKEGTYNYSVK

-1038 NTINYDK
+1038 STIKYDE
-1045 SEKHIT
+1045 SEKHVT

-1067 QDGKTFNN
+1067 PDGKTFNN
-1075 TFTPNATNA
+1075 TFTPKATNA
-1084 SIELDKKLDGRDL
+1084 SIELDKNLDGRDL

-1133 GEHTYTIKEVKGDN
+1133 GEHTYTVKEVEGNN
-1147 STITYDE
+1147 STITYDK

-1167 DNLKTEVVYPESK
+1167 DNLKTEVIYPESK

-1210 FSFDLY
+1210 FNFDLY
-1216 EGSNKLQT
+1216 EGTNKLQT
-1224 TTNKNG
+1224 VTNKNG
-1230 KVTFDSISYKEV
+1230 KVAFNSISYKEV
-1242 GEHTYTVKEVKGTD
+1242 GEHTYTVKEVEGTD
-1256 STIAYDES
+1256 STIAYDKS
-1264 EKHVTVKVTRDGDN
+1264 EKQVTVKVTRDGDN

-1358 KVIENKNNVEGITY
+1358 KVVENKNNVEGITY

>member
-22 ARLNTTSALGATGA
+22 AKLNTTSALGATGA

-42 SITPTKSPVDQYTD
+42 SITPTKNPVDQYTD

-149 NISVNNKNIPIGNVD
+149 NISVNNKNIPVGNVN

-215 NTDGMSYV
+215 STDGMSYV

-519 YPDGNTFNNKFT
+519 YPDGNTLNNKFT
-531 PNAANATIE
+531 PNAAN
-540 LDKALSGRD
+540 
-549 LVDGEFSFELY
+549 
-560 EGSNK
+560 
-565 LQTTTNKNGKISF
+565 
-578 DSISYK
+578 
-584 EVGEHTYTVKEVKGN
+584 
-599 DSTITYDSSEK
+599 
-610 QGTVKV
+610 
-616 TKDGDNLKAEVVY
+616 
-629 PESKTFSNTFTPKET
+629 
-644 NATIE
+644 
-649 LDKQLTG
+649 
-656 RDLVDGE
+656 
-663 FSFELYEGSNKLQTT
+663 
-678 TNKNGKIS
+678 
-686 FDSISY
+686 
-692 KEVGEHTYTVKEV
+692 
-705 KGDNNTITYD
+705 
-715 ETEKQVTVK
+715 
-724 VTKDGNELKSEVVY
+724 
-738 PESKI
+738 
-743 FNNTFTPKETSATI
+743 ATI

-820 ITYDESEKQVTVKVT
+820 ITYDESEKQVTIKVT

-849 SKTFNNTFTPKETSA
+849 SKTFSNTFTPKETSA
-864 TIELDKN
+864 TIELDKQ
-871 LDGRDLVDGEFSFE
+871 LTGRDLVDGEFSFE

-925 ENSTVAYDSTAKEIT
+925 DNSTVAYDSTAKEVT

-947 NNLKTEVVYPES
+947 DNLKTEVVYPES

-985 LVNGEFKFVIKDDQG
+985 LVNGEFKFVLKDDQG

-1020 FEKEGTYNYTVK
+1020 FEKEGTYNYSVK

-1045 SEKHIT
+1045 SEKHVT

-1067 QDGKTFNN
+1067 PDGKTFNN

-1084 SIELDKKLDGRDL
+1084 SIELDKKLDGRNL

-1194 IELEKQLAG
+1194 IELEKQLTG

-1358 KVIENKNNVEGITY
+1358 KVVENKNNVEGITY
-1372 DEVARTVTIDVKL
+1372 DEVARTVIIDVKL

>member
-42 SITPTKSPVDQYTD
+42 SITPTKNPVDQYTD

-75 IISLPKN
+75 VISLPKN

-126 IKGSLFFNVRVS
+126 ITGSLFFNVRVS

-149 NISVNNKNIPIGNVD
+149 NISVNNKNIPVGNVN

-174 VLDKVSWNTKK
+174 VLDKVSWNTQK

-215 NTDGMSYV
+215 STDGMSYV

-248 VVSVPVNFDAS
+248 KVSVPVNFDAS

-282 KIDKTPKNGQQF
+282 KIAKTPENGQQF

-336 ETNAALAGASFD
+336 ETNAALAGASFN

-402 DFNTSKVALKTISN
+402 DFNTSKIALKTISN

-438 RDLVDGEFSFE
+438 RDLVDGEFNFE

-463 NGKITFDAISYKEVG
+463 NGKIIFDAISYKEVG

-584 EVGEHTYTVKEVKGN
+584 EVGEHTYTVKEVKG
-599 DSTITYDSSEK
+599 
-610 QGTVKV
+610 
-616 TKDGDNLKAEVVY
+616 
-629 PESKTFSNTFTPKET
+629 
-644 NATIE
+644 
-649 LDKQLTG
+649 
-656 RDLVDGE
+656 
-663 FSFELYEGSNKLQTT
+663 
-678 TNKNGKIS
+678 
-686 FDSISY
+686 
-692 KEVGEHTYTVKEV
+692 
-705 KGDNNTITYD
+705 
-715 ETEKQVTVK
+715 
-724 VTKDGNELKSEVVY
+724 
-738 PESKI
+738 
-743 FNNTFTPKETSATI
+743 
-757 ELDKA
+757 
-762 LSGRDLVDGEFSFEL
+762 
-777 YEGSNKLQ
+777 
-785 TTTNKNGKI
+785 
-794 SFDSIS
+794 
-800 YKEVGEHTY
+800 
-809 TIKEVKGDNNT
+809 DNNT

-864 TIELDKN
+864 TIELDKA
-871 LDGRDLVDGEFSFE
+871 LSGRDLVDGEFSFE

-918 TIKEVKG
+918 TVKEVKG
-925 ENSTVAYDSTAKEIT
+925 DNSTVAYDSTAKEVT

-947 NNLKTEVVYPES
+947 DNLKTEVVYPES

-985 LVNGEFKFVIKDDQG
+985 LVNGEFKFVLKDDQG

-1038 NTINYDK
+1038 NTIKYDE
-1045 SEKHIT
+1045 SEKHVT

-1067 QDGKTFNN
+1067 PDGKTFNN

-1133 GEHTYTIKEVKGDN
+1133 GEHTYTVKEVEGNN
-1147 STITYDE
+1147 STITYDK

-1180 TFNNKFTPNEAKAT
+1180 A
-1194 IELEKQLAG
+1194 
-1203 RNLADGE
+1203 
-1210 FSFDLY
+1210 
-1216 EGSNKLQT
+1216 
-1224 TTNKNG
+1224 
-1230 KVTFDSISYKEV
+1230 
-1242 GEHTYTVKEVKGTD
+1242 
-1256 STIAYDES
+1256 
-1264 EKHVTVKVTRDGDN
+1264 
-1278 LKTEVVY
+1278 
-1285 PESKV
+1285 

-1305 LKKNLS
+1305 LKKNLN
-1311 GRDLKDGEFTFT
+1311 GRDLKNGEFTFT

-1358 KVIENKNNVEGITY
+1358 KVVENKNNVEGITY

>member
-149 NISVNNKNIPIGNVD
+149 NISVNNKNIPVGEVN

-174 VLDKVSWNTKK
+174 VLDKVSWNTQK

-223 KDSFVVKKG
+223 KDSFVIKKG
-232 TWAVNS
+232 TWAVSS
-238 NLKLELKNAT
+238 NHKLGLTNAT
-248 VVSVPVNFDAS
+248 QVSVPVNFDAS
-259 QKSFQVNLGNVAANE
+259 QKSFQINLGNVAANE

-282 KIDKTPKNGQQF
+282 KIAKTPKNGEQF

-321 AEGYNYSV
+321 AEGFNYSV
-329 KIKKVDS
+329 KIKKVDG
-336 ETNAALAGASFD
+336 ETNAALAGASFN

-388 GYQLNKEAIVVKTT
+388 GYQLNKEAIAVKPT

-425 TNATIELDKQLSG
+425 TNATIEFDKQLSG

-455 KIQTVSNK
+455 KLQTTTNK
-463 NGKITFDAISYKEVG
+463 NGKISFDSISYKEVG

-498 SSKQVT
+498 STKQVT

-584 EVGEHTYTVKEVKGN
+584 EVGEHTYTVKEVKG
-599 DSTITYDSSEK
+599 
-610 QGTVKV
+610 
-616 TKDGDNLKAEVVY
+616 
-629 PESKTFSNTFTPKET
+629 
-644 NATIE
+644 
-649 LDKQLTG
+649 
-656 RDLVDGE
+656 
-663 FSFELYEGSNKLQTT
+663 
-678 TNKNGKIS
+678 
-686 FDSISY
+686 
-692 KEVGEHTYTVKEV
+692 
-705 KGDNNTITYD
+705 
-715 ETEKQVTVK
+715 
-724 VTKDGNELKSEVVY
+724 
-738 PESKI
+738 
-743 FNNTFTPKETSATI
+743 
-757 ELDKA
+757 
-762 LSGRDLVDGEFSFEL
+762 
-777 YEGSNKLQ
+777 
-785 TTTNKNGKI
+785 
-794 SFDSIS
+794 
-800 YKEVGEHTY
+800 
-809 TIKEVKGDNNT
+809 DNNT

-849 SKTFNNTFTPKETSA
+849 SKTFSNTFTPKETSA
-864 TIELDKN
+864 TIELDKQ
-871 LDGRDLVDGEFSFE
+871 LTGRDLVDGEFSFE

-925 ENSTVAYDSTAKEIT
+925 DNSTVAYDSTAKEVT

-947 NNLKTEVVYPES
+947 DKLKTEVVYPES

-985 LVNGEFKFVIKDDQG
+985 LVNGEFKFVLKDDQG

-1020 FEKEGTYNYTVK
+1020 FEKEGTYNYSVK

-1045 SEKHIT
+1045 SEKHVT

-1067 QDGKTFNN
+1067 PDGKTFNN

-1194 IELEKQLAG
+1194 IELEKQLTG

-1358 KVIENKNNVEGITY
+1358 KVVENKNNVEGITY

>member
-1 MKKYIKLFLAMTLV
+1 MKKYIKIFLAMTLV

-22 ARLNTTSALGATGA
+22 AKLNSTSALGATGA

-42 SITPTKSPVDQYTD
+42 SITPTKNPVDQYTD

-65 PSTAKTGGQA
+65 PNTAKTGGQA

-89 NFNVMSSDNKIV
+89 TFNVMSSDQKVV
-101 AKAVLNAASK
+101 AKAVLNAATK

-149 NISVNNKNIPIGNVD
+149 NISVNNKNIPVGEVN

-174 VLDKVSWNTKK
+174 VLDKVSWNTQK

-232 TWAVNS
+232 TWAVSS
-238 NLKLELKNAT
+238 NHKLGLTNAT
-248 VVSVPVNFDAS
+248 VVNVPVNFDAS

-321 AEGYNYSV
+321 AEGFNYSV

-336 ETNAALAGASFD
+336 ETNTALAGASFD

-388 GYQLNKEAIVVKTT
+388 GYQLNKEAIAVKPT

-425 TNATIELDKQLSG
+425 TNATIEFDKQ
-438 RDLVDGEFSFE
+438 
-449 LYEGSN
+449 
-455 KIQTVSNK
+455 
-463 NGKITFDAISYKEVG
+463 
-478 EHTYTVKEVKGDNS
+478 
-492 TIAYDS
+492 
-498 SSKQVT
+498 
-504 VKVTKDGDKLKSEVV
+504 
-519 YPDGNTFNNKFT
+519 
-531 PNAANATIE
+531 
-540 LDKALSGRD
+540 LSGRD

-584 EVGEHTYTVKEVKGN
+584 EVGEHTYTVKEVKGE
-599 DSTITYDSSEK
+599 DSTI
-610 QGTVKV
+610 
-616 TKDGDNLKAEVVY
+616 
-629 PESKTFSNTFTPKET
+629 
-644 NATIE
+644 
-649 LDKQLTG
+649 
-656 RDLVDGE
+656 
-663 FSFELYEGSNKLQTT
+663 
-678 TNKNGKIS
+678 
-686 FDSISY
+686 
-692 KEVGEHTYTVKEV
+692 
-705 KGDNNTITYD
+705 
-715 ETEKQVTVK
+715 
-724 VTKDGNELKSEVVY
+724 
-738 PESKI
+738 
-743 FNNTFTPKETSATI
+743 
-757 ELDKA
+757 
-762 LSGRDLVDGEFSFEL
+762 
-777 YEGSNKLQ
+777 
-785 TTTNKNGKI
+785 
-794 SFDSIS
+794 
-800 YKEVGEHTY
+800 
-809 TIKEVKGDNNT
+809 
-820 ITYDESEKQVTVKVT
+820 
-835 KDGNELKSEVVYPE
+835 
-849 SKTFNNTFTPKETSA
+849 
-864 TIELDKN
+864 
-871 LDGRDLVDGEFSFE
+871 
-885 LYEGS
+885 
-890 NKLQTTTNKNGKVTF
+890 
-905 DSISYKEVGEHTY
+905 
-918 TIKEVKG
+918 
-925 ENSTVAYDSTAKEIT
+925 AYDSTAKEVT

-947 NNLKTEVVYPES
+947 DNLKTEVVYPES

-985 LVNGEFKFVIKDDQG
+985 LVNGEFKFILKDDKG
-1000 NQVGSEATNQNGKI
+1000 NQVGSEATNQNGKV

-1038 NTINYDK
+1038 STIKYDE
-1045 SEKHIT
+1045 SEKHVT
-1051 INVTKDGNNLK
+1051 INVIKDGNNLK

-1067 QDGKTFNN
+1067 PDGKTFNN

-1108 GSNKLQTVTNK
+1108 GSNKLQTTTNK

-1154 SEKQVT
+1154 SEKQ
-1160 VKVTRDG
+1160 
-1167 DNLKTEVVYPESK
+1167 
-1180 TFNNKFTPNEAKAT
+1180 
-1194 IELEKQLAG
+1194 
-1203 RNLADGE
+1203 
-1210 FSFDLY
+1210 
-1216 EGSNKLQT
+1216 
-1224 TTNKNG
+1224 
-1230 KVTFDSISYKEV
+1230 
-1242 GEHTYTVKEVKGTD
+1242 
-1256 STIAYDES
+1256 
-1264 EKHVTVKVTRDGDN
+1264 VTVKVTRDGDN

-1358 KVIENKNNVEGITY
+1358 KVVENKNNVEGITY
-1372 DEVARTVTIDVKL
+1372 DETARTVTIDVKL

-1402 VFNNSYKPTTPPKGI
+1402 IFNNSYKPTTPPKGI